1 MDTNRQCMALKASAG
16 SGKTFALSVRFLALL
31 FKGANPSEILT
42 LTFTKKAT
50 AEMKERILD
59 YLKIL
64 QKENLE
70 SKEKSHKENILKELE
85 EKYHLDPSLVQN
97 SAQKIYQR
105 FLNAEIRISTID
117 AFFQSILRKFCWFV
131 GLSANFEVNEDTE
144 AHQQQLD
151 ERFLSA
157 LNSEQLEELSVFITQ
172 CLSHNSY
179 TSNSILKLL
188 RSLRNKLY
196 LFDPNKREPAFD
208 EEGFLE
214 KPRNLNKQIQST
226 EIASDSA
233 KKAIKCDDF
242 RGFLNSSLTWLKKKS
257 EYNFFKKLKNEI
269 PTLESECEAIEN
281 DLKSYYE
288 ARETAL
294 FKKFPKFIQLYDKA
308 ISKIQALDFDAIK
321 DKVHALLSGYEEVP
335 AEFFYFRLD
344 SKIAHILI
352 DEFQDTSLND
362 YKILAPFIDEI
373 KAGIG
378 QAKWH
383 RSVFFVGDVKQ
394 SIYAFRGGFSSLFES
409 VSKDF
414 YHDNLEFNHR
424 SSPLIIHYVNTIFK
438 KAYQNS
444 STTYLE
450 QKYPETSRNKHATDG
465 YVKVSLVANER
476 ELLLEQISQEAKN
489 LLEHGK
495 ELLLEQILQ
504 EAKNLLEH
512 GIEPKDIT
520 ILCATN
526 KDALEIKNYLQ
537 ENLSEIR
544 PSTES
549 SAQLSQFVESKI
561 IKNALEYAL
570 AEEEYKPFYKHS
582 VLKLAGYLHD
592 DAIALF
598 GFNPKKE
605 SVAGFVWK
613 VMELFELYTECAQI
627 CLELALGCED
637 ADEFLEKLE
646 AKKIA
651 SFNSKGAQI
660 MTIHKSKGMQFPY
673 VIVCERLG
681 KPNNE
686 SDKFLEEYNGTEL
699 VCLYYRMKNREVVDK
714 DYARALEKEKAAKDH
729 EEINAYYV
737 AFTRAELG
745 LVVVAKDKDQK
756 KDKKKDKEESKNKGM
771 HEKLDLKPLEE
782 GEIAPV
788 IASKKEPSNA
798 SVLIKPHAYGEQVQE
813 IEEEPDS
820 DYEKNND
827 QEAINFGI
835 ALHKGLEYQY
845 AYRIPKKSVL
855 EYLNYHYGFYG
866 LDHQALEESLELF
879 ENDAEIQALFKNLAL
894 KGEVAFLSRGVVSR
908 IDVLLWDKG
917 QNLYV
922 LDYKSSQNYQQSHKA
937 QVSHYAEFL
946 QTQAPHFKIQAGI
959 IYAHKRLLE
968 KLWV

>member
-1 MDTNRQCMALKASAG
+1 MDTKRQCMALKASAG

-70 SKEKSHKENILKELE
+70 SEKEKSQNILKELE
-85 EKYHLDPSLVQN
+85 EKYHLDPSLVRN

-131 GLSANFEVNEDTE
+131 GLSANFEVNEDTK
-144 AHQQQLD
+144 AHQQQLN
-151 ERFLSA
+151 EGFLSA
-157 LNSEQLEELSVFITQ
+157 LNGEQLKELSVFIAQ
-172 CLSHNSY
+172 CLSYDSY
-179 TSNSILKLL
+179 TSDSILERL
-188 RSLRNKLY
+188 RFLKNKLY
-196 LFDPNKREPAFD
+196 LFDPNKKEPAFD

-214 KPRNLNKQIQST
+214 KLRSLNEQIQSIET
-226 EIASDSA
+226 ASDRA
-233 KKAIKCDDF
+233 KTAIKCDSF
-242 RGFLNSSLTWLKKKS
+242 RGFLNSSLTWLEKKS
-257 EYNFFKKLKNEI
+257 EYQSFKKLKSEI
-269 PTLESECEAIEN
+269 PTLESECEEIEN
-281 DLKSYYE
+281 DLKRYYE
-288 ARETAL
+288 AKETAI
-294 FKKFPKFIQLYDKA
+294 FKKFPKFIQLYDNA
-308 ISKIQALDFDAIK
+308 TSKIQALDFDAIK
-321 DKVHALLSGYEEVP
+321 DKVHVLLNGYEEMP

-362 YKILAPFIDEI
+362 YKILVPFIDEI

-394 SIYAFRGGFSSLFES
+394 SIYAFRGSFSSLFES

-414 YHDNLEFNHR
+414 YHDNLQFNHR
-424 SSPLIIHYVNTIFK
+424 SAPLIIDYVNTIFK

-444 STTYLE
+444 PTAYLE
-450 QKYPETSRNKHATDG
+450 QKYPKTSQNKHATDG
-465 YVKVSLVANER
+465 YVKVSLVADER
-476 ELLLEQISQEAKN
+476 ELLLDQVLQEAQN
-489 LLEHGK
+489 LLEHH
-495 ELLLEQILQ
+495 ID
-504 EAKNLLEH
+504 
-512 GIEPKDIT
+512 PKDIT

-537 ENLSEIR
+537 ENLSAIR

-549 SAQLSQFVESKI
+549 SAKLSQFVESKI
-561 IKNALEYAL
+561 IKNALKYAL
-570 AEEEYKPFYKHS
+570 AEESYKPFYKHS

-592 DAIALF
+592 DTIALP

-613 VMELFELYTECAQI
+613 IMEQFKLYEEPAQS
-627 CLELALGCED
+627 CLELAIGCED
-637 ADEFLEKLE
+637 ANDFLEKLE
-646 AKKIA
+646 AKEIA
-651 SFNSKGAQI
+651 SFHSKGAQI

-681 KPNNE
+681 KPNSSHSNQL
-686 SDKFLEEYNGTEL
+686 LEEYDGTEL
-699 VCLYYRMKNREVVDK
+699 LRLYYRMKNREVVDK
-714 DYARALEKEKAAKDH
+714 DYARALDKEEAAKDH
-729 EEINAYYV
+729 EEINVYYV

-745 LVVVAKDKDQK
+745 LIVVAKDKKESK
-756 KDKKKDKEESKNKGM
+756 KESKNKTM
-771 HEKLDLKPLEE
+771 REKLDLAPLEE
-782 GEIAPV
+782 GTIAPV
-788 IASKKEPSNA
+788 ISPQKEPLIA
-798 SVLIKPHAYGEQVQE
+798 SVVINPHAYGEQVQE
-813 IEEEPDS
+813 IEEEPS
-820 DYEKNND
+820 DYEKNDD

-845 AYRIPKKSVL
+845 AYNIPKKSVL
-855 EYLNYHYGFYG
+855 EYLNYHHGFYG
-866 LDHQALEESLELF
+866 LDYQALEESLELF
-879 ENDAEIQALFKNLAL
+879 ENDAEIQALFKNYAL
-894 KGEVAFLSRGVVSR
+894 RGEAAFLFEGVVSR

-937 QVSHYAEFL
+937 QVSHYAAFL
-946 QTQAPHFKIQAGI
+946 KTQAPHFKIQAGI

>member
-1 MDTNRQCMALKASAG
+1 MDAKRQCMALKASAG

-70 SKEKSHKENILKELE
+70 DEKEKEKSQNILKELE
-85 EKYHLDPSLVQN
+85 EKYRLNPSFVQN
-97 SAQKIYQR
+97 SAQEIYQR

-131 GLSANFEVNEDTE
+131 GLSANFEVNEDTK
-144 AHQQQLD
+144 AHQQQLNAS
-151 ERFLSA
+151 FLSA
-157 LNSEQLEELSVFITQ
+157 LNNEQLEELSVFIAQ
-172 CLSHNSY
+172 CLSYDSY
-179 TSNSILKLL
+179 TSDSILERL
-188 RSLRNKLY
+188 RFLKNKLY
-196 LFDPNKREPAFD
+196 LFDPNKKDPVFD
-208 EEGFLE
+208 EERFLE
-214 KPRNLNKQIQST
+214 KLRSLNQQIQNIET
-226 EIASDSA
+226 ASNEA

-242 RGFLNSSLTWLKKKS
+242 RGFLNSSLTWLEKKG
-257 EYNFFKKLKNEI
+257 EYRYFKKFKDEI
-269 PTLESECEAIEN
+269 PTLESECEEIEN
-281 DLKSYYE
+281 DLKRYYE
-288 ARETAL
+288 ARESAL

-308 ISKIQALDFDAIK
+308 TSKIQALDFDAIK
-321 DKVHALLSGYEEVP
+321 DKVHALLNGYEEMP

-394 SIYAFRGGFSSLFES
+394 SIYGFRGSFSSLFES

-414 YHDNLEFNHR
+414 YHDNLPFNHR
-424 SSPLIIHYVNTIFK
+424 SSPLIINYVNTIFK

-444 STTYLE
+444 PTAYLE
-450 QKYPETSRNKHATDG
+450 QKYPKASNNKHATDG
-465 YVKVSLVANER
+465 YVKVSLVADER
-476 ELLLEQISQEAKN
+476 
-489 LLEHGK
+489 

-512 GIEPKDIT
+512 RIDPKDIT
-520 ILCATN
+520 LLCVTN
-526 KDALEIKNYLQ
+526 DDALEIKNYLQ
-537 ENLSEIR
+537 KNLSAIR

-549 SAQLSQFVESKI
+549 SAKLSQFVESKI

-570 AEEEYKPFYKHS
+570 AEEPYKPFYKHS

-592 DAIALF
+592 DAIALA

-627 CLELALGCED
+627 CLELAVGCED
-637 ADEFLEKLE
+637 ANEFLEKLE
-646 AKKIA
+646 AKEIA
-651 SFNSKGAQI
+651 SFKAEGAQI

-681 KPNNE
+681 KPKTNN
-686 SDKFLEEYNGTEL
+686 SNQFLEEYSGTEL
-699 VCLYYRMKNREVVDK
+699 IRLYYRMKNREVVDK
-714 DYARALEKEKAAKDH
+714 DYARALDKEEAAKDY
-729 EEINAYYV
+729 EEANVYYV

-745 LVVVAKDKDQK
+745 LIVVAKDKDQK
-756 KDKKKDKEESKNKGM
+756 KDKKESKNKGM
-771 HEKLDLKPLEE
+771 REKLDLFPLEE
-782 GEIAPV
+782 GTIAPV
-788 IASKKEPSNA
+788 ISPQKEP
-798 SVLIKPHAYGEQVQE
+798 LIPSIVIKSHAYGEQVQE
-813 IEEEPDS
+813 IEEEPS

-827 QEAINFGI
+827 QEAIHFGI

-845 AYRIPKKSVL
+845 AYNIPKKSVL
-855 EYLNYHYGFYG
+855 EYLNYHHGFYG

-879 ENDAEIQALFKNLAL
+879 ENDAKIQALFKNLAL
-894 KGEVAFLSRGVVSR
+894 RGEVAFLFEGVVSR
-908 IDVLLWDKG
+908 IDVLLWDRG
-917 QNLYV
+917 RNLYV

-937 QVSHYAEFL
+937 QVSHYAAFL

>member
-1 MDTNRQCMALKASAG
+1 MDTKRQCMALKASAG

-64 QKENLE
+64 QQENLE
-70 SKEKSHKENILKELE
+70 NEKEKSQNILKELE
-85 EKYHLDPSLVQN
+85 EKYHLDPSLVRN

-131 GLSANFEVNEDTE
+131 GLSANFEVNEDTKV
-144 AHQQQLD
+144 HQRQLN
-151 ERFLSA
+151 EGFLSA
-157 LNSEQLEELSVFITQ
+157 LNNEQLEELSAFIVQ
-172 CLSHNSY
+172 CLSYDSY
-179 TSNSILKLL
+179 TSDSILERL
-188 RSLRNKLY
+188 RFLKNKLY
-196 LFDPNKREPAFD
+196 LFDPNKKEPVFD
-208 EEGFLE
+208 EESFLE
-214 KPRNLNKQIQST
+214 KLRSLNNQIQSIET
-226 EIASDSA
+226 ASDRA
-233 KKAIKCDDF
+233 KEAIKCDSF
-242 RGFLNSSLTWLKKKS
+242 RGFLNSSLTWLEKKS
-257 EYNFFKKLKNEI
+257 EYIYFRKLKDEI
-269 PTLESECEAIEN
+269 PTLESECEEIEN
-281 DLKSYYE
+281 DLKRYYE

-294 FKKFPKFIQLYDKA
+294 FKKFPKFIQLYDNA
-308 ISKIQALDFDAIK
+308 TSKIQALDFDAIK
-321 DKVHALLSGYEEVP
+321 DKVHVLLNGYEEMP

-394 SIYAFRGGFSSLFES
+394 SIYAFRGSFSSLFES

-414 YHDNLEFNHR
+414 YHDNLQFNHR
-424 SSPLIIHYVNTIFK
+424 SAPLIINYVNTIFK

-444 STTYLE
+444 PTAYLE
-450 QKYPETSRNKHATDG
+450 QKYPKISNNKHARDG
-465 YVKVSLVANER
+465 YVKVSLVADER
-476 ELLLEQISQEAKN
+476 
-489 LLEHGK
+489 

-512 GIEPKDIT
+512 RIDPKDIT

-526 KDALEIKNYLQ
+526 DDALEIKNYLQ
-537 ENLSEIR
+537 ENLSAIH

-549 SAQLSQFVESKI
+549 SAKLSQFVESKI
-561 IKNALEYAL
+561 IKNALKYAL
-570 AEEEYKPFYKHS
+570 AEESYKPFYKHS

-592 DAIALF
+592 DVIALA

-613 VMELFELYTECAQI
+613 VMELFELYGEPAQS
-627 CLELALGCED
+627 CLELAVGCED
-637 ADEFLEKLE
+637 ADGFLEKLE
-646 AKKIA
+646 AKAIA
-651 SFNSKGAQI
+651 SSHSKGAQI

-681 KPNNE
+681 KPKSNN
-686 SDKFLEEYNGTEL
+686 SNQFLEEYNGAEL
-699 VCLYYRMKNREVVDK
+699 IRLYYRMKNREVVDK
-714 DYARALEKEKAAKDH
+714 DYARALDKEEAAKDH
-729 EEINAYYV
+729 EETNVYYV

-745 LVVVAKDKDQK
+745 LIVVAKDKDQK
-756 KDKKKDKEESKNKGM
+756 KDKKESKKESKNKGM
-771 HEKLDLKPLEE
+771 REKLDLFPLEE
-782 GEIAPV
+782 GTIAPV
-788 IASKKEPSNA
+788 ISPQKEPLIA
-798 SVLIKPHAYGEQVQE
+798 SVLIKPHAYGEQIQE
-813 IEEEPDS
+813 IEEEPS

-845 AYRIPKKSVL
+845 AYNIPKKSVL
-855 EYLNYHYGFYG
+855 EYLNYHHGFYG

-879 ENDAEIQALFKNLAL
+879 ENDAKIQALFKNLAL
-894 KGEVAFLSRGVVSR
+894 KGEVAFLFEGVVSR

-946 QTQAPHFKIQAGI
+946 KTQASHFKIQAGI

>member
-1 MDTNRQCMALKASAG
+1 MDTKRQCMALKASAG

-70 SKEKSHKENILKELE
+70 DEKEKEKSQNILKELE
-85 EKYHLDPSLVQN
+85 EKYRLNPSLVQN
-97 SAQKIYQR
+97 GAQKIYQR

-131 GLSANFEVNEDTE
+131 GLSANFEVNEDTK
-144 AHQQQLD
+144 AHQQQLNAS
-151 ERFLSA
+151 FLSA
-157 LNSEQLEELSVFITQ
+157 LNNKQLEELSVFITQ
-172 CLSHNSY
+172 CLSYDSY
-179 TSNSILKLL
+179 TSDSVLERLRFLK
-188 RSLRNKLY
+188 NKLY
-196 LFDPNKREPAFD
+196 LFDPNKKDPVFD

-214 KPRNLNKQIQST
+214 KLRSLNQQIQSVET
-226 EIASDSA
+226 ASNEA
-233 KKAIKCDDF
+233 KKAIKCNDF
-242 RGFLNSSLTWLKKKS
+242 RGFLNSSLTWLEKKS
-257 EYNFFKKLKNEI
+257 EYRYFKKFKDEI
-269 PTLESECEAIEN
+269 PTLASECEEIEN
-281 DLKSYYE
+281 DLKLYYE
-288 ARETAL
+288 ARESTL
-294 FKKFPKFIQLYDKA
+294 FKKFPKFIQLYNKA
-308 ISKIQALDFDAIK
+308 TSKIQALDFDAIK
-321 DKVHALLSGYEEVP
+321 DKVHALLNGYEEMP

-378 QAKWH
+378 QAKWR

-394 SIYAFRGGFSSLFES
+394 SIYGFRGSFSSLFES

-414 YHDNLEFNHR
+414 YHDNLPFNHR
-424 SSPLIIHYVNTIFK
+424 SSPLIINYVNTIFK

-444 STTYLE
+444 PTAYLE
-450 QKYPETSRNKHATDG
+450 QKYPKASSNNHARDG
-465 YVKVSLVANER
+465 YVKVSLVADER
-476 ELLLEQISQEAKN
+476 
-489 LLEHGK
+489 

-512 GIEPKDIT
+512 RIEPKDIT
-520 ILCATN
+520 LLCATN
-526 KDALEIKNYLQ
+526 DDALGIKNYLQ
-537 ENLSEIR
+537 KNLSAIH

-549 SAQLSQFVESKI
+549 SAKLSQFVESKI

-570 AEEEYKPFYKHS
+570 AEEPYKPFYKHS

-592 DAIALF
+592 DAIALA

-627 CLELALGCED
+627 CLELAVGCED
-637 ADEFLEKLE
+637 ANEFLEKLE
-646 AKKIA
+646 AKEIA
-651 SFNSKGAQI
+651 SFKAEGAQI

-681 KPNNE
+681 KPKTNN
-686 SDKFLEEYNGTEL
+686 SNQFLEEYSGTEL
-699 VCLYYRMKNREVVDK
+699 IRLYYRMKNREVVDK
-714 DYARALEKEKAAKDH
+714 DYARVLDKEEVAKNR
-729 EEINAYYV
+729 EETNVYYV

-745 LVVVAKDKDQK
+745 LIVVAKDKDQK
-756 KDKKKDKEESKNKGM
+756 KDKKESKNKGM
-771 HEKLDLKPLEE
+771 REKLDLFPLEE
-782 GEIAPV
+782 GEIVPV
-788 IASKKEPSNA
+788 ISSQKEPSSA
-798 SVLIKPHAYGEQVQE
+798 SVVIKPHAYGEQVQE
-813 IEEEPDS
+813 IEEEPS

-827 QEAINFGI
+827 QEAIHFGI

-866 LDHQALEESLELF
+866 LDYQALEESLELF
-879 ENDAEIQALFKNLAL
+879 ENDAKIQALFKNLAL
-894 KGEVAFLSRGVVSR
+894 RGEVAFLFEGVVSR
-908 IDVLLWDKG
+908 MDVLLWDKG

-937 QVSHYAEFL
+937 QVSHYAAFL

-968 KLWV
+968 KIWV

>member
-1 MDTNRQCMALKASAG
+1 MDTKRQCMALKASAG

-50 AEMKERILD
+50 AEMKERILN

-70 SKEKSHKENILKELE
+70 DEKEKEKSQNILKELE
-85 EKYHLDPSLVQN
+85 EKYRLDPSLVQN

-131 GLSANFEVNEDTE
+131 GLSANFEVNEDTK
-144 AHQQQLD
+144 AHQQQLNAS
-151 ERFLSA
+151 FLSA
-157 LNSEQLEELSVFITQ
+157 LDNKQLEELSVFITQ
-172 CLSHNSY
+172 CLSYDSY
-179 TSNSILKLL
+179 TSDSVLEWLRFLK
-188 RSLRNKLY
+188 NKLY
-196 LFDPNKREPAFD
+196 LFDPNKKESAFD

-214 KPRNLNKQIQST
+214 KLRSLNQQIQSVET
-226 EIASDSA
+226 ASDTA
-233 KKAIKCDDF
+233 KKAIKCDDL
-242 RGFLNSSLTWLKKKS
+242 RGFLNSSLTWLEKKG
-257 EYNFFKKLKNEI
+257 EYRDFKKIKDEI
-269 PTLESECEAIEN
+269 PTLESECEEIEN
-281 DLKSYYE
+281 DLKRYYE
-288 ARETAL
+288 ARESAL

-308 ISKIQALDFDAIK
+308 TSKIQALDFDAIK
-321 DKVHALLSGYEEVP
+321 DKVHALLNGYEEMP

-394 SIYAFRGGFSSLFES
+394 SIYGFRGSFSSLFES

-424 SSPLIIHYVNTIFK
+424 SSPLIINYVNTIFK

-444 STTYLE
+444 PTAYWE
-450 QKYPETSRNKHATDG
+450 QKYPKASSNKHARDG
-465 YVKVSLVANER
+465 YVKVSLVADER
-476 ELLLEQISQEAKN
+476 ELLLK
-489 LLEHGK
+489 
-495 ELLLEQILQ
+495 QILQ

-512 GIEPKDIT
+512 RIDPKDIT
-520 ILCATN
+520 LLCATN
-526 KDALEIKNYLQ
+526 DDALEIKNYLQ
-537 ENLSEIR
+537 KNLSAIR

-549 SAQLSQFVESKI
+549 SAKLSQFVESKI

-570 AEEEYKPFYKHS
+570 AEEPYKPFYKHS
-582 VLKLAGYLHD
+582 VLKLSGYLHD
-592 DAIALF
+592 DAIALA

-627 CLELALGCED
+627 CLELAVGCED
-637 ADEFLEKLE
+637 ANEFLEKLE
-646 AKKIA
+646 AKEIA
-651 SFNSKGAQI
+651 SFKAEGAQI

-681 KPNNE
+681 KPKTNN
-686 SDKFLEEYNGTEL
+686 SNQFLEEYSGTEL
-699 VCLYYRMKNREVVDK
+699 THLYYRMKNREVVDK
-714 DYARALEKEKAAKDH
+714 DYARALDKEEAAKDH
-729 EEINAYYV
+729 EETNVYYV

-745 LVVVAKDKDQK
+745 LVVVAKDK
-756 KDKKKDKEESKNKGM
+756 KGM
-771 HEKLDLKPLEE
+771 REKLDLAPLEE
-782 GEIAPV
+782 GEIVPV
-788 IASKKEPSNA
+788 ISSQKEPLSA
-798 SVLIKPHAYGEQVQE
+798 SVVIKPHAYGEQVQE
-813 IEEEPDS
+813 IEEEPS

-855 EYLNYHYGFYG
+855 EYLNYHHGFYG
-866 LDHQALEESLELF
+866 LDYQALEESLELF
-879 ENDAEIQALFKNLAL
+879 ENDAKIQALFKNLAL
-894 KGEVAFLSRGVVSR
+894 RGEVAFLFEGVVSR

-937 QVSHYAEFL
+937 QVSHYAAFL

>member
-1 MDTNRQCMALKASAG
+1 MDDTNRQCMVLKASAG

-31 FKGANPSEILT
+31 FKGANPNEILT

-70 SKEKSHKENILKELE
+70 SEKEKSHKENILKELE
-85 EKYHLDPSLVQN
+85 EKYRLDPSFVRN

-131 GLSANFEVNEDTE
+131 GLSANFEVNEDIE

-172 CLSHNSY
+172 CLSHDSY
-179 TSNSILKLL
+179 TSDSILKQL
-188 RSLRNKLY
+188 RFLKNKLY
-196 LFDPNKREPAFD
+196 LFDPNKRELAFD

-214 KPRNLNKQIQST
+214 KLRSLNKQIQST
-226 EIASDSA
+226 EKASDEA

-242 RGFLNSSLTWLKKKS
+242 RGFLNSSLTWLEKKS
-257 EYNFFKKLKNEI
+257 EYHYFKKFKNEI
-269 PTLESECEAIEN
+269 PALESECEEIEN
-281 DLKSYYE
+281 DLKRYYE
-288 ARETAL
+288 AKETAL
-294 FKKFPKFIQLYDKA
+294 FKKFPKFIRLYDKA
-308 ISKIQALDFDAIK
+308 TSKIQALDFDAIK
-321 DKVHALLSGYEEVP
+321 DKVHALLKGYEEVP

-394 SIYAFRGGFSSLFES
+394 SIYGFRGSFSSLFES

-414 YHDNLEFNHR
+414 HHDNLEFNHR

-438 KAYQNS
+438 KAYQHS
-444 STTYLE
+444 PTAYLE
-450 QKYPETSRNKHATDG
+450 QKYPKASSNNHARDG
-465 YVKVSLVANER
+465 YVKVSLVADER
-476 ELLLEQISQEAKN
+476 
-489 LLEHGK
+489 

-504 EAKNLLEH
+504 EAQNLLEH
-512 GIEPKDIT
+512 RIDPKDIT
-520 ILCATN
+520 ILCTRN

-537 ENLSEIR
+537 KNLSAIR

-549 SAQLSQFVESKI
+549 SAKLSQFVESKI

-570 AEEEYKPFYKHS
+570 AEEPYKPFYKHS

-592 DAIALF
+592 DVIALP

-681 KPNNE
+681 EPENDSNQ
-686 SDKFLEEYNGTEL
+686 FLEEYEGTEL
-699 VCLYYRMKNREVVDK
+699 VHFYCRMKNREMVDK
-714 DYARALEKEKAAKDH
+714 DYARALGKEKAAKDH
-729 EEINAYYV
+729 EKINEYYV

-756 KDKKKDKEESKNKGM
+756 KDQKESKNKGM
-771 HEKLDLKPLEE
+771 REKLDLKPLEE

-788 IASKKEPSNA
+788 IFSKKESSIA

-827 QEAINFGI
+827 QEAIHFGI

-855 EYLNYHYGFYG
+855 EYLNYHHGFYG
-866 LDHQALEESLELF
+866 LDYQALEESLELF
-879 ENDAEIQALFKNLAL
+879 ENDAEIQALFKNWVL
-894 KGEVAFLSRGVVSR
+894 KGEAAFLFQGVVSR

-922 LDYKSSQNYQQSHKA
+922 LDYKSSQNYQQSHKV

>member
-1 MDTNRQCMALKASAG
+1 MDTKRQCMALKASAG

-70 SKEKSHKENILKELE
+70 DEKEKEKSQNILKELE
-85 EKYHLDPSLVQN
+85 EKYHLNPNLVQN
-97 SAQKIYQR
+97 SAQNIYQR

-131 GLSANFEVNEDTE
+131 GLSANFEVNEDTK
-144 AHQQQLD
+144 AHQQQLNAS
-151 ERFLSA
+151 FLSA
-157 LNSEQLEELSVFITQ
+157 LNGEQLEELSVFITQ
-172 CLSHNSY
+172 CLSYDNY
-179 TSNSILKLL
+179 TSDSILERL
-188 RSLRNKLY
+188 RFLKNKLY
-196 LFDPNKREPAFD
+196 LFDPNKKEPAFD

-214 KPRNLNKQIQST
+214 KLRGLNQQIQSIET
-226 EIASDSA
+226 ASDKA
-233 KKAIKCDDF
+233 KTAIKCDDF

-257 EYNFFKKLKNEI
+257 EYRDFKKLKDEI
-269 PTLESECEAIEN
+269 PTLESECEEIEN
-281 DLKSYYE
+281 DLKLYYE
-288 ARETAL
+288 AREIAL

-308 ISKIQALDFDAIK
+308 TSKIQALDFDAIK
-321 DKVHALLSGYEEVP
+321 DKVHALLNGYEELP

-394 SIYAFRGGFSSLFES
+394 SIYAFRGSFSSLFES

-414 YHDNLEFNHR
+414 YHDNLQFNHR
-424 SSPLIIHYVNTIFK
+424 SVPLIINYVNTIFK

-444 STTYLE
+444 PTAYLE
-450 QKYPETSRNKHATDG
+450 QKYPKASSNKHARDG
-465 YVKVSLVANER
+465 YVKVSLVADER
-476 ELLLEQISQEAKN
+476 
-489 LLEHGK
+489 

-512 GIEPKDIT
+512 RIEPKDIT

-526 KDALEIKNYLQ
+526 DDALEIKNYLQ
-537 ENLSEIR
+537 ENLSAIR

-549 SAQLSQFVESKI
+549 SAKLSQFVESKI

-570 AEEEYKPFYKHS
+570 AEEPYKPFYKHS

-592 DAIALF
+592 DAIALAS
-598 GFNPKKE
+598 FNPKKE

-613 VMELFELYTECAQI
+613 VMELFELYGECAQI
-627 CLELALGCED
+627 CLELAVGCED
-637 ADEFLEKLE
+637 ADGFLEKLE
-646 AKKIA
+646 AKAIA
-651 SFNSKGAQI
+651 SFNAKGAQI

-681 KPNNE
+681 KPRTNSSNQ
-686 SDKFLEEYNGTEL
+686 FLEEYDGTEL
-699 VCLYYRMKNREVVDK
+699 IRLYYRMKNREVVDK
-714 DYARALEKEKAAKDH
+714 DYARALDKEEAAKDH
-729 EEINAYYV
+729 EETNVYYV

-745 LVVVAKDKDQK
+745 LIVVAKDKKESK
-756 KDKKKDKEESKNKGM
+756 KESKNKKM
-771 HEKLDLKPLEE
+771 REQLDLTPLEE
-782 GEIAPV
+782 GEIMPV
-788 IASKKEPSNA
+788 ISPQKEPLITST
-798 SVLIKPHAYGEQVQE
+798 LIKPHAYGEQVQE
-813 IEEEPDS
+813 IEEEPES

-845 AYRIPKKSVL
+845 AYNIPKKSVL
-855 EYLNYHYGFYG
+855 EYLNYHHGFYG
-866 LDHQALEESLELF
+866 LDYQALEESLELF
-879 ENDAEIQALFKNLAL
+879 ENDAKIQALFKNLAL
-894 KGEVAFLSRGVVSR
+894 RGEVAFLFEGVVSR

-937 QVSHYAEFL
+937 QVSHYAAFL

>member
-1 MDTNRQCMALKASAG
+1 MALKASAG

-70 SKEKSHKENILKELE
+70 SENEKEKSQNILKELE
-85 EKYHLDPSLVQN
+85 EKYRLNPDLVRN
-97 SAQKIYQR
+97 SALKIYQR
-105 FLNAEIRISTID
+105 FLNAEVRISTID

-131 GLSANFEVNEDTE
+131 GLSANFEVNEDTK
-144 AHQQQLD
+144 AHQQQLN
-151 ERFLSA
+151 EGFLSA
-157 LNSEQLEELSVFITQ
+157 LNGEQLEELSVFIAQ
-172 CLSHNSY
+172 CLSYDSY
-179 TSNSILKLL
+179 TSDSILERL
-188 RSLRNKLY
+188 RFLKNKLY
-196 LFDPNKREPAFD
+196 LFDPNKKEPAFD

-214 KPRNLNKQIQST
+214 KLRSLNEQIQSIET
-226 EIASDSA
+226 ASDRA
-233 KKAIKCDDF
+233 KTAIKCDSF
-242 RGFLNSSLTWLKKKS
+242 RGFLNSSLTWLEKKS
-257 EYNFFKKLKNEI
+257 EYQSFKKLKSEI
-269 PTLESECEAIEN
+269 PTLESECEEIEN
-281 DLKSYYE
+281 DLKRYYE
-288 ARETAL
+288 AKETAI
-294 FKKFPKFIQLYDKA
+294 FKKFPKFIQLYDNA
-308 ISKIQALDFDAIK
+308 TSKIQALDFDAIK
-321 DKVHALLSGYEEVP
+321 DKVHVLLNGYEELP

-344 SKIAHILI
+344 SKIVHILI

-394 SIYAFRGGFSSLFES
+394 SIYAFRGSFSSLFES

-424 SSPLIIHYVNTIFK
+424 STPLIINYVNTIFK

-444 STTYLE
+444 PTTYLE
-450 QKYPETSRNKHATDG
+450 QKYPKTSQNKHVTDG
-465 YVKVSLVANER
+465 YVKVSLVADER
-476 ELLLEQISQEAKN
+476 ELLLA
-489 LLEHGK
+489 
-495 ELLLEQILQ
+495 QILQ
-504 EAKNLLEH
+504 EAQNLLDH
-512 GIEPKDIT
+512 HIDPKDIT

-537 ENLSEIR
+537 ERLSAIR

-549 SAQLSQFVESKI
+549 STKLSQFVESKI
-561 IKNALEYAL
+561 IKNALRYAL
-570 AEEEYKPFYKHS
+570 AEEPYKPFYKHS

-592 DAIALF
+592 DVIALP

-613 VMELFELYTECAQI
+613 VMELFELYGEPAQS
-627 CLELALGCED
+627 CLELAVGCED
-637 ADEFLEKLE
+637 ANEFLEKLE

-651 SFNSKGAQI
+651 SFKIEGAQI

-681 KPNNE
+681 KPKSNN
-686 SDKFLEEYNGTEL
+686 SNQFLEEYNGTEL
-699 VCLYYRMKNREVVDK
+699 LRLYYRMKNREVVDK
-714 DYARALEKEKAAKDH
+714 DYARALDKEEAAKDH
-729 EEINAYYV
+729 EETNVYYV

-745 LVVVAKDKDQK
+745 LIVVAKDKDQK
-756 KDKKKDKEESKNKGM
+756 KDKKESKKESKNKGM
-771 HEKLDLKPLEE
+771 CEKLDLFPLEE
-782 GEIAPV
+782 GTIAPV
-788 IASKKEPSNA
+788 IYSQKEPSSA
-798 SVLIKPHAYGEQVQE
+798 SVVIKPHAYGEQVQE
-813 IEEEPDS
+813 IEEEPS

-845 AYRIPKKSVL
+845 AYNIPKKSVL
-855 EYLNYHYGFYG
+855 EYLNYHHGFYG
-866 LDHQALEESLELF
+866 LDYQALEESLELF
-879 ENDAEIQALFKNLAL
+879 ENDTKIQALFKNLAL
-894 KGEVAFLSRGVVSR
+894 RGEVAFLFEGVVSR

-937 QVSHYAEFL
+937 QVSHYAAFL
-946 QTQAPHFKIQAGI
+946 KTQAPHFKIQAGI

>member
-1 MDTNRQCMALKASAG
+1 MDTKRQCMALKASAG

-70 SKEKSHKENILKELE
+70 SEKEKSQNILKELE
-85 EKYHLDPSLVQN
+85 EKYHLDPSLVRN

-105 FLNAEIRISTID
+105 FLNAEVRISTID

-144 AHQQQLD
+144 AHQRQLN
-151 ERFLSA
+151 ESFLSA
-157 LNSEQLEELSVFITQ
+157 LNSEQLEELSAFIVQ
-172 CLSHNSY
+172 CLSYDNY
-179 TSNSILKLL
+179 TSDSILKQL
-188 RSLRNKLY
+188 RFLKNKLY
-196 LFDPNKREPAFD
+196 LFDPNKKDPVFD

-214 KPRNLNKQIQST
+214 KLRSLNNQIQSI
-226 EIASDSA
+226 EIASNEA
-233 KKAIKCDDF
+233 KKAIKCDSF
-242 RGFLNSSLTWLKKKS
+242 RGFLNSSLTWLEKKS
-257 EYNFFKKLKNEI
+257 EYQSFKKLKSEI
-269 PTLESECEAIEN
+269 PTLESECEEIEN
-281 DLKSYYE
+281 DLKRYYE
-288 ARETAL
+288 AKETAI

-308 ISKIQALDFDAIK
+308 TSKIQALDFDAIK
-321 DKVHALLSGYEEVP
+321 DKVHVLLNGYEEMP

-394 SIYAFRGGFSSLFES
+394 SIYAFRGSFSSLFES

-414 YHDNLEFNHR
+414 YHDNLEFNYR
-424 SSPLIIHYVNTIFK
+424 SAPLIINYVNTIFK

-444 STTYLE
+444 PTAYLE
-450 QKYPETSRNKHATDG
+450 QKYPKTSQNKHVTDG
-465 YVKVSLVANER
+465 YVKVSLVADE
-476 ELLLEQISQEAKN
+476 
-489 LLEHGK
+489 K

-504 EAKNLLEH
+504 EAKNLLDH
-512 GIEPKDIT
+512 RIDPKDIT

-537 ENLSEIR
+537 ERLSAIC

-549 SAQLSQFVESKI
+549 SARLSQFVESKI

-570 AEEEYKPFYKHS
+570 AEEPYKPFYKHS

-592 DAIALF
+592 DAIALP

-605 SVAGFVWK
+605 SVASFVWK
-613 VMELFELYTECAQI
+613 IMEQFKLYGESAQS
-627 CLELALGCED
+627 CLELVVGCED
-637 ADEFLEKLE
+637 ANDFLEKLE
-646 AKKIA
+646 AKEIA
-651 SFNSKGAQI
+651 SFNPKGAQI
-660 MTIHKSKGMQFPY
+660 MTIHGSKGMQFPY

-681 KPNNE
+681 KPKSSHSNQ
-686 SDKFLEEYNGTEL
+686 FLEEYNGTEL
-699 VCLYYRMKNREVVDK
+699 TRLYYRMKNREVVDK
-714 DYARALEKEKAAKDH
+714 DYARALDKEEAAKDH
-729 EEINAYYV
+729 EEINVYYV

-745 LVVVAKDKDQK
+745 LIVVAKDKKESK
-756 KDKKKDKEESKNKGM
+756 KESKNKTM
-771 HEKLDLKPLEE
+771 REKLDLVPLEE
-782 GEIAPV
+782 GEITPV
-788 IASKKEPSNA
+788 VSPQKEPLITST
-798 SVLIKPHAYGEQVQE
+798 LIKPHAYGEQVQE

-845 AYRIPKKSVL
+845 AYNIPKQSVL

-866 LDHQALEESLELF
+866 LDYQALEESLELF
-879 ENDAEIQALFKNLAL
+879 ENDAEIQALFKNYFLR
-894 KGEVAFLSRGVVSR
+894 GEAAFLFQGVVSR

-946 QTQAPHFKIQAGI
+946 RTQAPHFKIQAGI

>member
-1 MDTNRQCMALKASAG
+1 MDTKRQCMALKASAG

-70 SKEKSHKENILKELE
+70 NEKEKEKSQNILKELE
-85 EKYHLDPSLVQN
+85 EKYRLNPSFVQN
-97 SAQKIYQR
+97 SAPNIYQR

-131 GLSANFEVNEDTE
+131 GLSANFEVNEDTK
-144 AHQQQLD
+144 AHQQQLN
-151 ERFLSA
+151 ESFLSA
-157 LNSEQLEELSVFITQ
+157 LNNKQLEELSAFIAQ

-179 TSNSILKLL
+179 TSDSILERL
-188 RSLRNKLY
+188 RFLKNKLY
-196 LFDPNKREPAFD
+196 LFDPNKKEPAFD

-214 KPRNLNKQIQST
+214 KLRSLNQQIQSIET
-226 EIASDSA
+226 ASKEA

-257 EYNFFKKLKNEI
+257 EYQSFKKLKSEI
-269 PTLESECEAIEN
+269 PTLESECEEIEN
-281 DLKSYYE
+281 DLKRYYE

-308 ISKIQALDFDAIK
+308 TSKIQALDFDAIK
-321 DKVHALLSGYEEVP
+321 DKVHALLKGYEEVP

-344 SKIAHILI
+344 SRIAHILI

-394 SIYAFRGGFSSLFES
+394 SIYAFRGSFSSLFES

-414 YHDNLEFNHR
+414 YHDNLQFNHR
-424 SSPLIIHYVNTIFK
+424 SSPLIINYVNTIFK

-444 STTYLE
+444 PTAYLD
-450 QKYPETSRNKHATDG
+450 QKYPKTSQNKHATDG
-465 YVKVSLVANER
+465 YVKVSLVANE
-476 ELLLEQISQEAKN
+476 
-489 LLEHGK
+489 K
-495 ELLLEQILQ
+495 ELLLEQILK

-512 GIEPKDIT
+512 RIEPKDIT

-526 KDALEIKNYLQ
+526 KDALGIKNYLQ
-537 ENLSEIR
+537 ENLSAIR

-549 SAQLSQFVESKI
+549 SAKLSQFVETKI
-561 IKNALEYAL
+561 IKNALKYAL
-570 AEEEYKPFYKHS
+570 VEEPYKPFYKHS

-592 DAIALF
+592 DAIALP

-605 SVAGFVWK
+605 NVAGFVWK
-613 VMELFELYTECAQI
+613 VMEWFELYGERAQI
-627 CLELALGCED
+627 CLELAVGCED
-637 ADEFLEKLE
+637 ANEFLEKLE

-651 SFNSKGAQI
+651 SFNAKGTQI
-660 MTIHKSKGMQFPY
+660 MTIHASKGMQFPY

-681 KPNNE
+681 KPKSNN
-686 SDKFLEEYNGTEL
+686 SNQFLEEYNGTEL
-699 VCLYYRMKNREVVDK
+699 VHLYYRMKNREVVDK
-714 DYARALEKEKAAKDH
+714 DYARALDKEKAAKEN
-729 EEINAYYV
+729 EETNVYYV

-745 LVVVAKDKDQK
+745 LIVVAKDKGQK
-756 KDKKKDKEESKNKGM
+756 KDQKESESKGM
-771 HEKLDLKPLEE
+771 HEKLDLAPLEE

-788 IASKKEPSNA
+788 ISSQKEPLIA

-845 AYRIPKKSVL
+845 AYNIPKKSVL
-855 EYLNYHYGFYG
+855 EYLNYHHGFYG
-866 LDHQALEESLELF
+866 LDYQALEESLELF
-879 ENDAEIQALFKNLAL
+879 ENNTEIQALFKNLAL
-894 KGEVAFLSRGVVSR
+894 RGEAAFLFEGVVSR

-937 QVSHYAEFL
+937 QVSHYAAFL

>member
-1 MDTNRQCMALKASAG
+1 MDTKRQCMALKASAG

-70 SKEKSHKENILKELE
+70 DEKEKEKSQNILKELE
-85 EKYHLDPSLVQN
+85 EKYRLDPSFVQN

-131 GLSANFEVNEDTE
+131 GLSANFEVNEDTKV
-144 AHQQQLD
+144 HQQQLN
-151 ERFLSA
+151 ESFLSA
-157 LNSEQLEELSVFITQ
+157 LNGEQLEELSVFIAQ
-172 CLSHNSY
+172 CLSYDSY
-179 TSNSILKLL
+179 TSDSILERL
-188 RSLRNKLY
+188 RFLKNKLY
-196 LFDPNKREPAFD
+196 LFDPNKKESAFD

-214 KPRNLNKQIQST
+214 KLRSLNQQIQSVET
-226 EIASDSA
+226 ASDTA
-233 KKAIKCDDF
+233 KKTIKCDDF
-242 RGFLNSSLTWLKKKS
+242 RGFLNSSLTWLKKKG
-257 EYNFFKKLKNEI
+257 EYRYFKKFKDEI
-269 PTLESECEAIEN
+269 PTLESECEEIEN
-281 DLKSYYE
+281 DLKRYYE
-288 ARETAL
+288 AKESAL

-308 ISKIQALDFDAIK
+308 TSKIQALDFDAIK
-321 DKVHALLSGYEEVP
+321 DKVHALLNGYEEMP

-344 SKIAHILI
+344 SRIAHILI

-394 SIYAFRGGFSSLFES
+394 SIYGFRGSFSSLFES

-424 SSPLIIHYVNTIFK
+424 SSPLIINYVNTIFK
-438 KAYQNS
+438 KAYQDS
-444 STTYLE
+444 PTTYLE
-450 QKYPETSRNKHATDG
+450 QKYPKASSNKHARDG
-465 YVKVSLVANER
+465 YVKVSLVADER
-476 ELLLEQISQEAKN
+476 ELLLK
-489 LLEHGK
+489 
-495 ELLLEQILQ
+495 QILQ

-512 GIEPKDIT
+512 RIEPKDIT
-520 ILCATN
+520 LLCTTN
-526 KDALEIKNYLQ
+526 DDALEIKNYLQ
-537 ENLSEIR
+537 QNLSTIR

-549 SAQLSQFVESKI
+549 SAKLSQFVESKI
-561 IKNALEYAL
+561 IKNTLEYAL
-570 AEEEYKPFYKHS
+570 AEEPYKLFYKHS

-592 DAIALF
+592 DAIALA
-598 GFNPKKE
+598 GFDPKKE

-613 VMELFELYTECAQI
+613 VMEWFELYTECAQI
-627 CLELALGCED
+627 CLELAVGCED
-637 ADEFLEKLE
+637 ANEFLEKLE
-646 AKKIA
+646 AKEIA
-651 SFNSKGAQI
+651 SFKAEGAQI

-681 KPNNE
+681 KPKTNN
-686 SDKFLEEYNGTEL
+686 SNQFLEEYSGTEL
-699 VCLYYRMKNREVVDK
+699 TRLYYRMKNREVVDK
-714 DYARALEKEKAAKDH
+714 DYARALDKEEAAKDH
-729 EEINAYYV
+729 EETNVYYV

-745 LVVVAKDKDQK
+745 LVVVAKDK
-756 KDKKKDKEESKNKGM
+756 KGM
-771 HEKLDLKPLEE
+771 REKLDLVPLEE
-782 GEIAPV
+782 GAIAPV
-788 IASKKEPSNA
+788 ISSQKEPSSA
-798 SVLIKPHAYGEQVQE
+798 SVVIKPHAYGEQVQE
-813 IEEEPDS
+813 IEEEPS

-845 AYRIPKKSVL
+845 AYNIPKKSVL
-855 EYLNYHYGFYG
+855 EYLNYHHGFYG
-866 LDHQALEESLELF
+866 LDYQALEESLELF
-879 ENDAEIQALFKNLAL
+879 ENDAKIQALFKNLAL
-894 KGEVAFLSRGVVSR
+894 RGEAAFLFEGVVSR

-937 QVSHYAEFL
+937 QVSHYAAFL

>member
-1 MDTNRQCMALKASAG
+1 MDTKRQCMALKASAG

-70 SKEKSHKENILKELE
+70 DEKEKEKSQNILKELE
-85 EKYHLDPSLVQN
+85 EKYRLNPSFVQN

-131 GLSANFEVNEDTE
+131 GLSANFEVNEDTK
-144 AHQQQLD
+144 AHQQQLNAS
-151 ERFLSA
+151 FLSA
-157 LNSEQLEELSVFITQ
+157 LNNKQLEELSVFIAQ
-172 CLSHNSY
+172 CLSYDSY
-179 TSNSILKLL
+179 TSDSILERL
-188 RSLRNKLY
+188 RFLKNKLY
-196 LFDPNKREPAFD
+196 LFDPNKKEPAFD

-214 KPRNLNKQIQST
+214 KLRSLNQQIQNIET
-226 EIASDSA
+226 ASNEA

-242 RGFLNSSLTWLKKKS
+242 RGFLNSSLTWLEKKG
-257 EYNFFKKLKNEI
+257 EYRYFKKFKDEI
-269 PTLESECEAIEN
+269 PTLESECEEIEN
-281 DLKSYYE
+281 DLKRYYE
-288 ARETAL
+288 AKESAL

-308 ISKIQALDFDAIK
+308 TSKIQSLDFDAIK
-321 DKVHALLSGYEEVP
+321 DKVHALLNGYEELP

-394 SIYAFRGGFSSLFES
+394 SIYAFRGSFSSLFES

-414 YHDNLEFNHR
+414 YHDNLPFNHR
-424 SSPLIIHYVNTIFK
+424 SSPLIIDYVNTIFK

-444 STTYLE
+444 PIAYLE
-450 QKYPETSRNKHATDG
+450 QKYPKASNNKHARDG
-465 YVKVSLVANER
+465 YVKVSLVADER
-476 ELLLEQISQEAKN
+476 ELLLK
-489 LLEHGK
+489 
-495 ELLLEQILQ
+495 QILQ

-512 GIEPKDIT
+512 RIEPKDIT
-520 ILCATN
+520 LLCATN
-526 KDALEIKNYLQ
+526 DDALEIKNYLQ
-537 ENLSEIR
+537 KNLSAIR

-549 SAQLSQFVESKI
+549 SAKLSQFVESKI

-570 AEEEYKPFYKHS
+570 AEEPYKPFYKHS

-592 DAIALF
+592 DAIALA

-627 CLELALGCED
+627 CLELAVGCED
-637 ADEFLEKLE
+637 ANEFLEKLE
-646 AKKIA
+646 AKEIA
-651 SFNSKGAQI
+651 SFKAKGAQI

-681 KPNNE
+681 KPKTNN
-686 SDKFLEEYNGTEL
+686 SNQFLEEYNGTEL
-699 VCLYYRMKNREVVDK
+699 LRLYYRMKNREVVDK
-714 DYARALEKEKAAKDH
+714 DYARALDEEEAAKDH
-729 EEINAYYV
+729 EEINVYYV

-745 LVVVAKDKDQK
+745 LIVVAKDKDQK
-756 KDKKKDKEESKNKGM
+756 KDKKESKNKGM
-771 HEKLDLKPLEE
+771 REKLDLAPLEE

-788 IASKKEPSNA
+788 ISSQKELSPE
-798 SVLIKPHAYGEQVQE
+798 SVVIKPHAYGEQVQE
-813 IEEEPDS
+813 IEEEPS

-845 AYRIPKKSVL
+845 AYNIPKKSVL
-855 EYLNYHYGFYG
+855 EYLNYHHGFYG
-866 LDHQALEESLELF
+866 LDYQALEESLELF
-879 ENDAEIQALFKNLAL
+879 ENDAKIQALFKNHAL
-894 KGEVAFLSRGVVSR
+894 RGEAAFLFEGVVSR

-937 QVSHYAEFL
+937 QVSHYAAFL

>member
-1 MDTNRQCMALKASAG
+1 MDTKRQCMALKASAG

-70 SKEKSHKENILKELE
+70 KNEKEKSQNILKELE
-85 EKYHLDPSLVQN
+85 EKYRLNPSFVQN
-97 SAQKIYQR
+97 SAPKIYQR

-131 GLSANFEVNEDTE
+131 GLSANFEVNEDTK
-144 AHQQQLD
+144 AHQQQLN
-151 ERFLSA
+151 ESFLST
-157 LNSEQLEELSVFITQ
+157 LNNKQLEELSVFIAQ
-172 CLSHNSY
+172 CLSYDSY
-179 TSNSILKLL
+179 TSDSILERL
-188 RSLRNKLY
+188 RFLKNKLY
-196 LFDPNKREPAFD
+196 LFDPNKKEPAFD

-214 KPRNLNKQIQST
+214 KLRSLNQQIQNI
-226 EIASDSA
+226 EIASNEA

-242 RGFLNSSLTWLKKKS
+242 RGFLNSSLTWLEKKS
-257 EYNFFKKLKNEI
+257 EYRYFKKFKDEI
-269 PTLESECEAIEN
+269 PTLESECEEIEN
-281 DLKSYYE
+281 DLKRYYE
-288 ARETAL
+288 AKESAL

-308 ISKIQALDFDAIK
+308 TSKIQALDFDAIK
-321 DKVHALLSGYEEVP
+321 DKVHALLKGYEEVP

-378 QAKWH
+378 QAKWQ

-394 SIYAFRGGFSSLFES
+394 SIYGFRGSFNSLFES

-414 YHDNLEFNHR
+414 YHDNLPFNHR
-424 SSPLIIHYVNTIFK
+424 SSPLIINYVNTIFK

-444 STTYLE
+444 PTAYLE
-450 QKYPETSRNKHATDG
+450 QKYPKASSNKHARDG
-465 YVKVSLVANER
+465 YVKVSLVADER
-476 ELLLEQISQEAKN
+476 ELLLK
-489 LLEHGK
+489 
-495 ELLLEQILQ
+495 QILQ

-512 GIEPKDIT
+512 RIDPKDIT
-520 ILCATN
+520 LLCATN
-526 KDALEIKNYLQ
+526 DDALEIKNYLQ
-537 ENLSEIR
+537 KNLSTIR

-549 SAQLSQFVESKI
+549 SAKLSQFVESKI
-561 IKNALEYAL
+561 IKNALKYAL
-570 AEEEYKPFYKHS
+570 AEEPYKPFYKHS

-592 DAIALF
+592 DVIALP

-613 VMELFELYTECAQI
+613 VMEWFELYGECAQI
-627 CLELALGCED
+627 CLELAVGCED
-637 ADEFLEKLE
+637 ADGFLEKLE
-646 AKKIA
+646 AKEIA
-651 SFNSKGAQI
+651 SFKAEGAQI

-681 KPNNE
+681 KPKSNN
-686 SDKFLEEYNGTEL
+686 SNQFLEEYDGAEL
-699 VCLYYRMKNREVVDK
+699 TRLYYRMKNREVVDK
-714 DYARALEKEKAAKDH
+714 DYARALDKEEVAKDH
-729 EEINAYYV
+729 EETNVYYV

-745 LVVVAKDKDQK
+745 LIVVAKDKDQK
-756 KDKKKDKEESKNKGM
+756 KDKKESKNKGM
-771 HEKLDLKPLEE
+771 CEKLDLAPLEE
-782 GEIAPV
+782 GIIAPV
-788 IASKKEPSNA
+788 ISSQKELSPE

-813 IEEEPDS
+813 IEEEPS

-855 EYLNYHYGFYG
+855 EYLNYHHGFYG
-866 LDHQALEESLELF
+866 LDYQALEESLELF
-879 ENDAEIQALFKNLAL
+879 ENDAKIQALFKNLAL
-894 KGEVAFLSRGVVSR
+894 RGEVAFLFEGVVSR

-937 QVSHYAEFL
+937 QVSHYAAFL
-946 QTQAPHFKIQAGI
+946 QTQAPHSRIQAGI

>member
-1 MDTNRQCMALKASAG
+1 MDTKRQCMALKASAG

-64 QKENLE
+64 QKESLE
-70 SKEKSHKENILKELE
+70 NEKEKEKSQNILKELE
-85 EKYHLDPSLVQN
+85 EKYRLDPSFVQN
-97 SAQKIYQR
+97 SAPKIYQR

-131 GLSANFEVNEDTE
+131 GLSANFEVNEDTK
-144 AHQQQLD
+144 AHQQQLN
-151 ERFLSA
+151 ESFLSA
-157 LNSEQLEELSVFITQ
+157 LNNEQLEELSVFIAQ
-172 CLSHNSY
+172 CLSYDSY
-179 TSNSILKLL
+179 TSDSVLERLRFLK
-188 RSLRNKLY
+188 NKLY
-196 LFDPNKREPAFD
+196 LFDPNKKEPAFD

-214 KPRNLNKQIQST
+214 KLRNLNRQIQSVET
-226 EIASDSA
+226 ASDTA

-242 RGFLNSSLTWLKKKS
+242 RGFLNSSLTWLKKKG
-257 EYNFFKKLKNEI
+257 EYRDFKKIKDEI
-269 PTLESECEAIEN
+269 PTLESECEEIEN
-281 DLKSYYE
+281 DLKRYYE
-288 ARETAL
+288 AKESAL

-308 ISKIQALDFDAIK
+308 TSKIQALDFDAIK
-321 DKVHALLSGYEEVP
+321 DKVHALLKGYEEVP

-394 SIYAFRGGFSSLFES
+394 SIYGFRGSFSSLFES

-414 YHDNLEFNHR
+414 YHDNLPFNHR
-424 SSPLIIHYVNTIFK
+424 SSPLIINYVNTIFK

-444 STTYLE
+444 PTAYLE
-450 QKYPETSRNKHATDG
+450 QKYPKASSNKHARDG
-465 YVKVSLVANER
+465 YVKVSLVADER
-476 ELLLEQISQEAKN
+476 ELLLK
-489 LLEHGK
+489 
-495 ELLLEQILQ
+495 QILQ

-512 GIEPKDIT
+512 RIDPKDIT

-526 KDALEIKNYLQ
+526 DDALEIKNYLQ
-537 ENLSEIR
+537 QNLSTIR

-549 SAQLSQFVESKI
+549 SAKLSQFVESKI

-570 AEEEYKPFYKHS
+570 AEEPYKPFYKHS

-592 DAIALF
+592 DAIALV

-605 SVAGFVWK
+605 SVASFVWK
-613 VMELFELYTECAQI
+613 VMEWFELYGECAQI
-627 CLELALGCED
+627 CLELAVGCED
-637 ADEFLEKLE
+637 ANEFLEKLE
-646 AKKIA
+646 AKEIA
-651 SFNSKGAQI
+651 SFKAKGTQI

-681 KPNNE
+681 KPKSNN
-686 SDKFLEEYNGTEL
+686 SNQFLEEYDGTEL
-699 VCLYYRMKNREVVDK
+699 TRLYYRMKNREVVDK
-714 DYARALEKEKAAKDH
+714 DYARALDKEEAAKDH
-729 EEINAYYV
+729 EETNVYYV

-745 LVVVAKDKDQK
+745 LIVVAKDK
-756 KDKKKDKEESKNKGM
+756 KGM
-771 HEKLDLKPLEE
+771 CEKLDLAPLEE
-782 GEIAPV
+782 GTIAPV
-788 IASKKEPSNA
+788 ISSQKELSIPS
-798 SVLIKPHAYGEQVQE
+798 VVIKPHAYGEQVQE
-813 IEEEPDS
+813 IEEEPS

-845 AYRIPKKSVL
+845 AYNIPKKSVL
-855 EYLNYHYGFYG
+855 EYLNYHHGFYG
-866 LDHQALEESLELF
+866 LDYQALEESLELF
-879 ENDAEIQALFKNLAL
+879 ENDAKIQALFKNLAL
-894 KGEVAFLSRGVVSR
+894 KGEVAFLFEGVVSR

-937 QVSHYAEFL
+937 QVSHYAAFL

>member
-1 MDTNRQCMALKASAG
+1 MDTKRQCMALKASAG

-31 FKGANPSEILT
+31 FKGADPSEILT

-70 SKEKSHKENILKELE
+70 DEKEKEKSQNILKELE
-85 EKYHLDPSLVQN
+85 EKYRLNPDLVRN
-97 SAQKIYQR
+97 SAPKIYQR

-131 GLSANFEVNEDTE
+131 GLSANFEVNEDTKV
-144 AHQQQLD
+144 HQQQLN
-151 ERFLSA
+151 EGFLSA
-157 LNSEQLEELSVFITQ
+157 LNGEQLEELSVFIAQ
-172 CLSHNSY
+172 CLSYDSY
-179 TSNSILKLL
+179 TSDSILERL
-188 RSLRNKLY
+188 RFLKNKLY
-196 LFDPNKREPAFD
+196 LFDPNKKEPAFD

-214 KPRNLNKQIQST
+214 KLRSLNEQIQSIET
-226 EIASDSA
+226 ASDRA
-233 KKAIKCDDF
+233 KTAIKCDSF

-257 EYNFFKKLKNEI
+257 EYQSFKKLKNEI
-269 PTLESECEAIEN
+269 PTLESECEEIEN
-281 DLKSYYE
+281 DLKRYYE
-288 ARETAL
+288 AKETAI
-294 FKKFPKFIQLYDKA
+294 FKKFPKFIQLYDNA
-308 ISKIQALDFDAIK
+308 TSKIQALDFDAIK
-321 DKVHALLSGYEEVP
+321 DKVHVLLNGYEEMP

-394 SIYAFRGGFSSLFES
+394 SIYAFRGSFSSLFES

-414 YHDNLEFNHR
+414 YHDNLPFNHR
-424 SSPLIIHYVNTIFK
+424 SAPLIINYVNTIFK

-444 STTYLE
+444 PTAYLD
-450 QKYPETSRNKHATDG
+450 QKYPKTSQNKHATDG
-465 YVKVSLVANER
+465 YIKVSLVANER
-476 ELLLEQISQEAKN
+476 ELLLEQILQEAQN
-489 LLEHGK
+489 LLEHR
-495 ELLLEQILQ
+495 
-504 EAKNLLEH
+504 
-512 GIEPKDIT
+512 IEPKDIT

-526 KDALEIKNYLQ
+526 DDALEIKNYLQ
-537 ENLSEIR
+537 KNLSAIR

-549 SAQLSQFVESKI
+549 SAKLSQFVESKI

-570 AEEEYKPFYKHS
+570 AEEPYKPFYKHS

-592 DAIALF
+592 DAIALA

-613 VMELFELYTECAQI
+613 VMEWFELYTECAQI
-627 CLELALGCED
+627 CLELAVGCED
-637 ADEFLEKLE
+637 ANEFLKKLE
-646 AKKIA
+646 AKEIA
-651 SFNSKGAQI
+651 SFKVEGAQI

-681 KPNNE
+681 KPKTNN
-686 SDKFLEEYNGTEL
+686 SNQFLEEYSGTEL
-699 VCLYYRMKNREVVDK
+699 VRLYYRMKNREVVDK
-714 DYARALEKEKAAKDH
+714 DYARALDEEEAAKDH
-729 EEINAYYV
+729 EETNVYYV

-745 LVVVAKDKDQK
+745 LIVVAKDK
-756 KDKKKDKEESKNKGM
+756 KGM
-771 HEKLDLKPLEE
+771 HEKLDLAPLEE
-782 GEIAPV
+782 GEIAPGISPQKEPL
-788 IASKKEPSNA
+788 IAS
-798 SVLIKPHAYGEQVQE
+798 VVIKPHAYGEQVQE
-813 IEEEPDS
+813 IEEEPS

-855 EYLNYHYGFYG
+855 EYLNYHHGFYG
-866 LDHQALEESLELF
+866 LDYQALEESLELF
-879 ENDAEIQALFKNLAL
+879 ENDAKIQALFKNLAL
-894 KGEVAFLSRGVVSR
+894 RGEVAFLFEGVVSR

-937 QVSHYAEFL
+937 QVSHYAAFL

>member
-1 MDTNRQCMALKASAG
+1 MDTKRQCMALKASAG

-64 QKENLE
+64 QQENLE
-70 SKEKSHKENILKELE
+70 NEKEKSQNILKELE
-85 EKYHLDPSLVQN
+85 EKYHLDPDLVRN
-97 SAQKIYQR
+97 SAPKIYQR

-131 GLSANFEVNEDTE
+131 GLSANFEVNEDTK
-144 AHQQQLD
+144 AHQQQLN
-151 ERFLSA
+151 EGFLSA
-157 LNSEQLEELSVFITQ
+157 LNNEQLEELSVFIAQ
-172 CLSHNSY
+172 CLSYDNY
-179 TSNSILKLL
+179 TSDSILERL
-188 RSLRNKLY
+188 RFLKNKLY
-196 LFDPNKREPAFD
+196 LFDPNKKEPAFD

-214 KPRNLNKQIQST
+214 KLRSLNNQIQSIET
-226 EIASDSA
+226 ASDKA
-233 KKAIKCDDF
+233 KTAIKCDSF
-242 RGFLNSSLTWLKKKS
+242 RGFLNSSLTWLEKKS
-257 EYNFFKKLKNEI
+257 EYIYFKKLKDEI
-269 PTLESECEAIEN
+269 PTLESECEEIEN
-281 DLKSYYE
+281 DLKRYYE
-288 ARETAL
+288 AKETAI
-294 FKKFPKFIQLYDKA
+294 FKKFPKFIQLYDNA
-308 ISKIQALDFDAIK
+308 TSKIQALDFDAIK
-321 DKVHALLSGYEEVP
+321 DKVHVLLNGYEEMP

-394 SIYAFRGGFSSLFES
+394 SIYAFRGSFSSLFES

-414 YHDNLEFNHR
+414 YHDNLQFNHR
-424 SSPLIIHYVNTIFK
+424 SAPLIINYVNTIFK

-444 STTYLE
+444 PTAYLE
-450 QKYPETSRNKHATDG
+450 QKYPKTSQNKHATEG
-465 YVKVSLVANER
+465 YVKVSLVADER
-476 ELLLEQISQEAKN
+476 
-489 LLEHGK
+489 

-504 EAKNLLEH
+504 EAQNLLEH
-512 GIEPKDIT
+512 HIDPKDIT

-537 ENLSEIR
+537 ERLSAIR

-549 SAQLSQFVESKI
+549 SAKLSQFVESKI
-561 IKNALEYAL
+561 IKNALKYAL
-570 AEEEYKPFYKHS
+570 AEEPYKPFYKYS

-592 DAIALF
+592 DVIALA

-613 VMELFELYTECAQI
+613 VMELFELYGEPAQI
-627 CLELALGCED
+627 CLELAVGCED
-637 ADEFLEKLE
+637 ANEFLEKLE
-646 AKKIA
+646 AKAIA
-651 SFNSKGAQI
+651 SSHSKGAQI
-660 MTIHKSKGMQFPY
+660 MTIHRSKGMQFPY

-681 KPNNE
+681 KPNSNH
-686 SDKFLEEYNGTEL
+686 SNQLLEEYNGAEL
-699 VCLYYRMKNREVVDK
+699 ARLYYRMKNREVVDK
-714 DYARALEKEKAAKDH
+714 DYARALDKEEAAKDH
-729 EEINAYYV
+729 EETNVYYV

-745 LVVVAKDKDQK
+745 LIVVAKDKKESK
-756 KDKKKDKEESKNKGM
+756 KESKNKTM
-771 HEKLDLKPLEE
+771 HEQLDLAPLEE
-782 GEIAPV
+782 GEIMPV
-788 IASKKEPSNA
+788 ISPQKEPLITST
-798 SVLIKPHAYGEQVQE
+798 LIKPHAYGEQVQE

-845 AYRIPKKSVL
+845 AYNIPKKSVL
-855 EYLNYHYGFYG
+855 EYLNYHHGFYG

-879 ENDAEIQALFKNLAL
+879 ENDAEIQTLFKNYAL
-894 KGEVAFLSRGVVSR
+894 RGEVAFLFEGVVSR

-937 QVSHYAEFL
+937 QVSHYAMFL
-946 QTQAPHFKIQAGI
+946 KTQAPHFKIQAGI

>member
-1 MDTNRQCMALKASAG
+1 MDTKRQCMALKASAG

-70 SKEKSHKENILKELE
+70 DEKEKEKSQNILKELE
-85 EKYHLDPSLVQN
+85 EKYRLDPSLVQN

-131 GLSANFEVNEDTE
+131 GLSANFEVNEDTK
-144 AHQQQLD
+144 AHQQQLNAS
-151 ERFLSA
+151 FLSA
-157 LNSEQLEELSVFITQ
+157 LDNKQLEELSVFITQ
-172 CLSHNSY
+172 CLSYDSY
-179 TSNSILKLL
+179 TSDSILERL
-188 RSLRNKLY
+188 RFLKNKLY
-196 LFDPNKREPAFD
+196 LFDPNKKEPAFD

-214 KPRNLNKQIQST
+214 KLRNLNQQIQSVET
-226 EIASDSA
+226 ASDTA
-233 KKAIKCDDF
+233 KTAIKCDDF
-242 RGFLNSSLTWLKKKS
+242 RGFLNSSLTWLEKKS
-257 EYNFFKKLKNEI
+257 EYRYFKKFKDEI
-269 PTLESECEAIEN
+269 PTLESECEEIEN
-281 DLKSYYE
+281 DLKRYYE
-288 ARETAL
+288 ARESVL

-308 ISKIQALDFDAIK
+308 TSKIQALDFDAIK
-321 DKVHALLSGYEEVP
+321 DKVHALLNGYEEMP

-394 SIYAFRGGFSSLFES
+394 SIYGFRGSFSSLFES

-414 YHDNLEFNHR
+414 YHDNLQFNHR
-424 SSPLIIHYVNTIFK
+424 SSPLIINYVNTIFK

-444 STTYLE
+444 PTAYLE
-450 QKYPETSRNKHATDG
+450 QKYPKASSNKHARDG
-465 YVKVSLVANER
+465 YVKVSLVADER
-476 ELLLEQISQEAKN
+476 
-489 LLEHGK
+489 

-512 GIEPKDIT
+512 RIEPKDIT
-520 ILCATN
+520 LLCATN
-526 KDALEIKNYLQ
+526 DDALEIKNYLQ
-537 ENLSEIR
+537 KNLSTIN

-549 SAQLSQFVESKI
+549 SAKLSQFVESKI

-570 AEEEYKPFYKHS
+570 AEEPYKPFYKHS

-592 DAIALF
+592 DAIALV

-613 VMELFELYTECAQI
+613 VMELFELYGECAQI
-627 CLELALGCED
+627 CLELAVGCED
-637 ADEFLEKLE
+637 ADEFLKKLE
-646 AKKIA
+646 AKEIA
-651 SFNSKGAQI
+651 SFKIEGAQI

-681 KPNNE
+681 KPKTNN
-686 SDKFLEEYNGTEL
+686 SNQFLEEYSGTEL
-699 VCLYYRMKNREVVDK
+699 TRLYYRMKNREVVDK
-714 DYARALEKEKAAKDH
+714 DYARVLDKEEAAKNH
-729 EEINAYYV
+729 EETNVYYV

-745 LVVVAKDKDQK
+745 LIVVAKDKDQK
-756 KDKKKDKEESKNKGM
+756 KDKKESKNKGM
-771 HEKLDLKPLEE
+771 CEKLDLAPLEE

-788 IASKKEPSNA
+788 ISSQKEPLIK
-798 SVLIKPHAYGEQVQE
+798 SVVIKPHAYGEQIQE
-813 IEEEPDS
+813 IEEEPS

-855 EYLNYHYGFYG
+855 EYLNYHHGFYG
-866 LDHQALEESLELF
+866 LDYQALEESLELF
-879 ENDAEIQALFKNLAL
+879 ENDAKIQALFKNLAL
-894 KGEVAFLSRGVVSR
+894 KGEVAFLFEGVVSR
-908 IDVLLWDKG
+908 IDVLLWDRG

-922 LDYKSSQNYQQSHKA
+922 LDYKSSQNYQQSHKV
-937 QVSHYAEFL
+937 QVSHYAAFL

>member
-1 MDTNRQCMALKASAG
+1 MDTKRQCMALKASAG

-64 QKENLE
+64 QKESLE
-70 SKEKSHKENILKELE
+70 NEKEKEKSQNILKELE
-85 EKYHLDPSLVQN
+85 EKYRLDPSFVQN

-131 GLSANFEVNEDTE
+131 GLSANFEVNEDTK
-144 AHQQQLD
+144 AHQQQLNAS
-151 ERFLSA
+151 FLSA
-157 LNSEQLEELSVFITQ
+157 LNNEQLEELSVFIAQ
-172 CLSHNSY
+172 CLSYDNY
-179 TSNSILKLL
+179 TSDSILERL
-188 RSLRNKLY
+188 RSLKNKLY
-196 LFDPNKREPAFD
+196 LFDSNEKELAFD

-214 KPRNLNKQIQST
+214 KLRSLNQQIQSVET
-226 EIASDSA
+226 ASDTA

-242 RGFLNSSLTWLKKKS
+242 RGFLNSSLTWLKKKG
-257 EYNFFKKLKNEI
+257 EYRDFKKIKDEI
-269 PTLESECEAIEN
+269 PTLESECEEIEN
-281 DLKSYYE
+281 DLKRYYE
-288 ARETAL
+288 ARESAL

-308 ISKIQALDFDAIK
+308 TSKIQALDFDAIK
-321 DKVHALLSGYEEVP
+321 DRVHALLNGYEEMP

-394 SIYAFRGGFSSLFES
+394 SIYGFRGSFSSLFES

-414 YHDNLEFNHR
+414 YHDNLPFNHR
-424 SSPLIIHYVNTIFK
+424 SSPLIINYVNTIFK
-438 KAYQNS
+438 KAYQDS
-444 STTYLE
+444 PTTYLE
-450 QKYPETSRNKHATDG
+450 QKYPKASSNKHARDG
-465 YVKVSLVANER
+465 YVKVSLVADER
-476 ELLLEQISQEAKN
+476 
-489 LLEHGK
+489 

-512 GIEPKDIT
+512 RIESKDIT
-520 ILCATN
+520 ILCTTN
-526 KDALEIKNYLQ
+526 DDALEIKNYLQ

-549 SAQLSQFVESKI
+549 SAKLSQFVESKI

-570 AEEEYKPFYKHS
+570 AEEPYKPFYKHS

-592 DAIALF
+592 DAIALA

-627 CLELALGCED
+627 CLELAVGCED
-637 ADEFLEKLE
+637 ANEFLEKLE
-646 AKKIA
+646 AKEIA
-651 SFNSKGAQI
+651 SFKAKGAQI

-681 KPNNE
+681 KPKSNN
-686 SDKFLEEYNGTEL
+686 SNQFLEEYDGTEL
-699 VCLYYRMKNREVVDK
+699 TRLYYRMKNREVVDK
-714 DYARALEKEKAAKDH
+714 DYARALDKEEAAKDH
-729 EEINAYYV
+729 EETNVYYV

-745 LVVVAKDKDQK
+745 LIVVAKDKDQK
-756 KDKKKDKEESKNKGM
+756 KDKKESKNKGM
-771 HEKLDLKPLEE
+771 REKLDLAPLEE

-788 IASKKEPSNA
+788 ISSQKELSPE
-798 SVLIKPHAYGEQVQE
+798 SVVIKPHAYGEQVQE
-813 IEEEPDS
+813 IEEEPS

-845 AYRIPKKSVL
+845 AYNIPKKSVL
-855 EYLNYHYGFYG
+855 EYLNYHHGFYG
-866 LDHQALEESLELF
+866 LDYQALEESLELF
-879 ENDAEIQALFKNLAL
+879 ENDAKIQALFKNLAL
-894 KGEVAFLSRGVVSR
+894 KGEAAFLFEGVVSR

-937 QVSHYAEFL
+937 QVSHYAAFL

>member
-1 MDTNRQCMALKASAG
+1 MDTKRQCMALKASAG

-70 SKEKSHKENILKELE
+70 SEKEKSQNILKELE
-85 EKYHLDPSLVQN
+85 EKYHLDPSLVRN

-131 GLSANFEVNEDTE
+131 GLSANFEVNEDTKAYQTCLNE
-144 AHQQQLD
+144 G
-151 ERFLSA
+151 FLSA
-157 LNSEQLEELSVFITQ
+157 LNNEQLEELSAFIVQ
-172 CLSHNSY
+172 CLSYESY
-179 TSNSILKLL
+179 TSDSILKRL
-188 RSLRNKLY
+188 RFLKNKLY
-196 LFDPNKREPAFD
+196 LFDPNKKEPAFD

-214 KPRNLNKQIQST
+214 KLRSLNNQIQNIET
-226 EIASDSA
+226 ASDRA
-233 KKAIKCDDF
+233 KTAIKCDSF
-242 RGFLNSSLTWLKKKS
+242 RGFLNSSLTWLEKKS
-257 EYNFFKKLKNEI
+257 EYQSFKKLKNEI
-269 PTLESECEAIEN
+269 PTLESECEEIEN
-281 DLKSYYE
+281 DLKRYYE
-288 ARETAL
+288 AKETAI
-294 FKKFPKFIQLYDKA
+294 FKKFPKFIQLYDNA
-308 ISKIQALDFDAIK
+308 TSKIQALDFDAIK
-321 DKVHALLSGYEEVP
+321 DKVHVLLNGYEEMP

-394 SIYAFRGGFSSLFES
+394 SIYAFRGSFSSLFES

-424 SSPLIIHYVNTIFK
+424 SAPLIINYVNTIFK

-444 STTYLE
+444 PTAYLE
-450 QKYPETSRNKHATDG
+450 QKYPKTSQNKHVTEG
-465 YVKVSLVANER
+465 YVKVSLVADE
-476 ELLLEQISQEAKN
+476 
-489 LLEHGK
+489 K

-504 EAKNLLEH
+504 EAKNLLDH
-512 GIEPKDIT
+512 RIDPKDIT

-537 ENLSEIR
+537 ERLSAIR

-549 SAQLSQFVESKI
+549 SARLSQLVESKI

-570 AEEEYKPFYKHS
+570 AEEPYKPFYKHS

-592 DAIALF
+592 DAIALP

-613 VMELFELYTECAQI
+613 IMEQFKLYGEPAQS
-627 CLELALGCED
+627 CLELAIGCED
-637 ADEFLEKLE
+637 ANDFLEKLE
-646 AKKIA
+646 AKEIA
-651 SFNSKGAQI
+651 SFNPKGAQI
-660 MTIHKSKGMQFPY
+660 MTIHGSKGMQFPY

-681 KPNNE
+681 KPNSSHANQL
-686 SDKFLEEYNGTEL
+686 LEEYNGTEL
-699 VCLYYRMKNREVVDK
+699 ARLYYRMKNREVVDK
-714 DYARALEKEKAAKDH
+714 DYARALDKEEAAKDH
-729 EEINAYYV
+729 EEINVYYV

-745 LVVVAKDKDQK
+745 LIVVAKDKK
-756 KDKKKDKEESKNKGM
+756 ESKKESKKEKM
-771 HEKLDLKPLEE
+771 REKLDLASLEE

-788 IASKKEPSNA
+788 ISSQKEPLIA
-798 SVLIKPHAYGEQVQE
+798 SVVIKPHAYGEQVQE

-845 AYRIPKKSVL
+845 AYRIPKQSVL
-855 EYLNYHYGFYG
+855 EYLNYHHGFYG
-866 LDHQALEESLELF
+866 LDYQALEESLELF
-879 ENDAEIQALFKNLAL
+879 ENDAGIQALFKNHAL
-894 KGEVAFLSRGVVSR
+894 KGEAAFLFQGVVSR
-908 IDVLLWDKG
+908 IDVLLWDRG

-946 QTQAPHFKIQAGI
+946 KTQAPHFKIQAGI

>member
-1 MDTNRQCMALKASAG
+1 MDTKRQCMALKASAG

-70 SKEKSHKENILKELE
+70 SEKEKSQNILKELE
-85 EKYHLDPSLVQN
+85 EKYHLDPSLVRN

-105 FLNAEIRISTID
+105 FLNAEVRISTID

-131 GLSANFEVNEDTE
+131 GLSANFEVNEDTK
-144 AHQQQLD
+144 AHQQQLN
-151 ERFLSA
+151 EGFLSA
-157 LNSEQLEELSVFITQ
+157 LNSEQLEELSAFIVQ
-172 CLSHNSY
+172 CLSYESY
-179 TSNSILKLL
+179 TSDSILEQL
-188 RSLRNKLY
+188 RFLKNKLY
-196 LFDPNKREPAFD
+196 LFDSNKQEPAFD
-208 EEGFLE
+208 EKGFLE
-214 KPRNLNKQIQST
+214 KLRSLNNQIQSIET
-226 EIASDSA
+226 ASDRA
-233 KKAIKCDDF
+233 KTAIKCDSF
-242 RGFLNSSLTWLKKKS
+242 RGFLNSSLTWLEKKS
-257 EYNFFKKLKNEI
+257 EYQSFKKLKSEI
-269 PTLESECEAIEN
+269 PTLESECEEIEN
-281 DLKSYYE
+281 NLKRYYE
-288 ARETAL
+288 AKETAI
-294 FKKFPKFIQLYDKA
+294 FKKFPKFIQLYDNA
-308 ISKIQALDFDAIK
+308 TSKIQALDFDAIK
-321 DKVHALLSGYEEVP
+321 DKVHVLLNGYEEMP

-394 SIYAFRGGFSSLFES
+394 SIYAFRGSFSSLFES

-424 SSPLIIHYVNTIFK
+424 SAPLIINYVNTIFK

-444 STTYLE
+444 PTAYLE
-450 QKYPETSRNKHATDG
+450 QKYPKTSQNKHATEG
-465 YVKVSLVANER
+465 YVKVSLVADE
-476 ELLLEQISQEAKN
+476 
-489 LLEHGK
+489 K

-504 EAKNLLEH
+504 EAQNLLDH
-512 GIEPKDIT
+512 RIEPKDIT

-537 ENLSEIR
+537 EYLSVIC

-549 SAQLSQFVESKI
+549 SARLSQLVESKI

-570 AEEEYKPFYKHS
+570 AEEPYKPFYKHS

-592 DAIALF
+592 DAIALP

-605 SVAGFVWK
+605 SVASFVWK
-613 VMELFELYTECAQI
+613 IMEQFKLYGEPAQS
-627 CLELALGCED
+627 CLELAIGCED
-637 ADEFLEKLE
+637 ANDFLEKLE
-646 AKKIA
+646 AKEIA
-651 SFNSKGAQI
+651 SFNPKGAQI
-660 MTIHKSKGMQFPY
+660 MTIHGSKGMQFPY

-681 KPNNE
+681 NPKSSHSNQL
-686 SDKFLEEYNGTEL
+686 LEEYDGAEL
-699 VCLYYRMKNREVVDK
+699 VRLYYRMKNREVVDK
-714 DYARALEKEKAAKDH
+714 DYARALNKEEAVKDH
-729 EEINAYYV
+729 EEINVYYV

-745 LVVVAKDKDQK
+745 LIVVAKDKKESK
-756 KDKKKDKEESKNKGM
+756 KESKNKKM
-771 HEKLDLKPLEE
+771 HEQLDLASLEE
-782 GEIAPV
+782 GEIMPV
-788 IASKKEPSNA
+788 VSPQKEPLITST
-798 SVLIKPHAYGEQVQE
+798 LIKPHAYGEQVQE
-813 IEEEPDS
+813 IEEEPDR

-845 AYRIPKKSVL
+845 AYNIPKQSVL

-866 LDHQALEESLELF
+866 LDYQALEESLELF
-879 ENDAEIQALFKNLAL
+879 ENDTEIQALFKNHAL
-894 KGEVAFLSRGVVSR
+894 RGEAAFLFQGVVSR
-908 IDVLLWDKG
+908 IDVLLWDRG

-946 QTQAPHFKIQAGI
+946 RTQAPHFKIQAGI

>member
-1 MDTNRQCMALKASAG
+1 MDIKRQCMALKASAG

-70 SKEKSHKENILKELE
+70 DEKEKEKSQNILKELE
-85 EKYHLDPSLVQN
+85 EKYRLNPSFVQN

-131 GLSANFEVNEDTE
+131 GLSANFEVNEDTK
-144 AHQQQLD
+144 AHQQQLN
-151 ERFLSA
+151 ESFLSA
-157 LNSEQLEELSVFITQ
+157 LNNEQLEELSVFIAQ
-172 CLSHNSY
+172 CLSYDSY
-179 TSNSILKLL
+179 TSDSILERL
-188 RSLRNKLY
+188 RFLKNKLY
-196 LFDPNKREPAFD
+196 LFDPNKKDLAFD

-214 KPRNLNKQIQST
+214 KLRSLNQQIQSVET
-226 EIASDSA
+226 ASDTA

-242 RGFLNSSLTWLKKKS
+242 RGFLNSSLTWLEKKS
-257 EYNFFKKLKNEI
+257 EYRYFKKFKDEI
-269 PTLESECEAIEN
+269 PTLESECEEIEN
-281 DLKSYYE
+281 DLKRYYE
-288 ARETAL
+288 ARESTL
-294 FKKFPKFIQLYDKA
+294 FKKFPKFIQLYDRA
-308 ISKIQALDFDAIK
+308 TSKIQALDFDAIK
-321 DKVHALLSGYEEVP
+321 DKVHALLNGYEEMP

-344 SKIAHILI
+344 SRIAHILI

-394 SIYAFRGGFSSLFES
+394 SIYGFRGSFSSLFES

-424 SSPLIIHYVNTIFK
+424 SSPLIINYVNTIFK

-444 STTYLE
+444 PTAYLE
-450 QKYPETSRNKHATDG
+450 QKYPKASSNKHARDG
-465 YVKVSLVANER
+465 YVKVSLVADER
-476 ELLLEQISQEAKN
+476 ELLLK
-489 LLEHGK
+489 
-495 ELLLEQILQ
+495 QILQ
-504 EAKNLLEH
+504 EAKNLLDH
-512 GIEPKDIT
+512 RIDPKDIT
-520 ILCATN
+520 LLCATN
-526 KDALEIKNYLQ
+526 DDALEIKNYLQ
-537 ENLSEIR
+537 KNLSAIH

-549 SAQLSQFVESKI
+549 SAKLSQFVESKI

-570 AEEEYKPFYKHS
+570 AEEPYKPFYKHS

-592 DAIALF
+592 DVIALA

-613 VMELFELYTECAQI
+613 VMELFELYAECAQI
-627 CLELALGCED
+627 CLELAVGCED
-637 ADEFLEKLE
+637 ANEFLEKLE
-646 AKKIA
+646 AKEIA
-651 SFNSKGAQI
+651 SFKAEGAQI

-681 KPNNE
+681 KPKTNN
-686 SDKFLEEYNGTEL
+686 SNQFLEEYSGTEL
-699 VCLYYRMKNREVVDK
+699 TRLYYRMKNREVVDK
-714 DYARALEKEKAAKDH
+714 DYARALDKEEAAKNH
-729 EEINAYYV
+729 EETNVYYV

-745 LVVVAKDKDQK
+745 LIVVAKDK
-756 KDKKKDKEESKNKGM
+756 KGM
-771 HEKLDLKPLEE
+771 HEKLDLAPLEE

-788 IASKKEPSNA
+788 ISSQKEPSPE
-798 SVLIKPHAYGEQVQE
+798 SVAIKLHAYGEQVQE
-813 IEEEPDS
+813 IEEEPS

-845 AYRIPKKSVL
+845 AYNIPKKSVL
-855 EYLNYHYGFYG
+855 EYLNYHHGFYG
-866 LDHQALEESLELF
+866 LDYQALEESLELF
-879 ENDAEIQALFKNLAL
+879 ENDAKIQALFKNLAL
-894 KGEVAFLSRGVVSR
+894 KGEVAFLFEGVVSR

-937 QVSHYAEFL
+937 QVSHYAAFL

>member
-1 MDTNRQCMALKASAG
+1 MDTKRQCMALKASAG

-70 SKEKSHKENILKELE
+70 NEKEKSQNILKELE
-85 EKYHLDPSLVQN
+85 EKYHLDPSLVRN

-144 AHQQQLD
+144 AHQQQLN
-151 ERFLSA
+151 ESFLSA
-157 LNSEQLEELSVFITQ
+157 LNSEQLEELSAFIVQ
-172 CLSHNSY
+172 CLSYESY
-179 TSNSILKLL
+179 TSDSILERL
-188 RSLRNKLY
+188 RFLKNKLY
-196 LFDPNKREPAFD
+196 LFDPNKKEPVFD

-214 KPRNLNKQIQST
+214 KLRSLNNQIQSIET
-226 EIASDSA
+226 ASNEA

-242 RGFLNSSLTWLKKKS
+242 RGFLNSSLTWLEKKS
-257 EYNFFKKLKNEI
+257 EYRYFKKLKNEI
-269 PTLESECEAIEN
+269 PTLESECEEIEN
-281 DLKSYYE
+281 DLKRYYE
-288 ARETAL
+288 AKETAI
-294 FKKFPKFIQLYDKA
+294 FKKFPKFIQLYDNA
-308 ISKIQALDFDAIK
+308 TSKIQALDFDAIK
-321 DKVHALLSGYEEVP
+321 DKVHVLLNGYEEMP

-394 SIYAFRGGFSSLFES
+394 SIYAFRGSFSSLFES

-424 SSPLIIHYVNTIFK
+424 SAPLIINYVNTIFK

-444 STTYLE
+444 PTAYLE
-450 QKYPETSRNKHATDG
+450 QKYPKTSQNKHVTEG
-465 YVKVSLVANER
+465 YVKVSLVADE
-476 ELLLEQISQEAKN
+476 
-489 LLEHGK
+489 K

-504 EAKNLLEH
+504 EAQNLLDH
-512 GIEPKDIT
+512 RIDPKDIT

-537 ENLSEIR
+537 EYLSAIC

-549 SAQLSQFVESKI
+549 SARLSQLVESKI

-570 AEEEYKPFYKHS
+570 AEEPYKPFYKHS

-592 DAIALF
+592 DVIALP

-613 VMELFELYTECAQI
+613 IMEQFKLYGEPAQS
-627 CLELALGCED
+627 CLELAIGCED
-637 ADEFLEKLE
+637 ANDFLEKLE
-646 AKKIA
+646 AKEIA
-651 SFNSKGAQI
+651 SFNPKGVQI
-660 MTIHKSKGMQFPY
+660 MTIHGSKGMQFPY

-681 KPNNE
+681 KPNSSHANQL
-686 SDKFLEEYNGTEL
+686 LEEYNGTEL
-699 VCLYYRMKNREVVDK
+699 TRLYYRMKNREVVDK
-714 DYARALEKEKAAKDH
+714 DYARALDKEEAAKDH
-729 EEINAYYV
+729 EEINVYYV

-745 LVVVAKDKDQK
+745 LIVVAKDKK
-756 KDKKKDKEESKNKGM
+756 ESKKEKM
-771 HEKLDLKPLEE
+771 CEKLDLAPLEE

-788 IASKKEPSNA
+788 VSPQKEPLMT
-798 SVLIKPHAYGEQVQE
+798 SVVIKPHAYGEQVQE

-845 AYRIPKKSVL
+845 AYNIPKQSVL
-855 EYLNYHYGFYG
+855 EYLNYHHGFYG
-866 LDHQALEESLELF
+866 LDYQALEESLELF
-879 ENDAEIQALFKNLAL
+879 ENDAEIQALFKNHAL
-894 KGEVAFLSRGVVSR
+894 KGEAAFLFQGVVSR
-908 IDVLLWDKG
+908 IDVLLWDRG

-946 QTQAPHFKIQAGI
+946 RTQAPHFKIQAGI

>member
-1 MDTNRQCMALKASAG
+1 MDTKRQCMALKASAG

-64 QKENLE
+64 QKENFE
-70 SKEKSHKENILKELE
+70 DEKEKEKSQNILKELE
-85 EKYHLDPSLVQN
+85 EKYRLDPSFVQN

-131 GLSANFEVNEDTE
+131 GLSANFEVNEDTKV
-144 AHQQQLD
+144 HQQQLN
-151 ERFLSA
+151 ESFLSA
-157 LNSEQLEELSVFITQ
+157 LNNEQLNELSVFIAQ
-172 CLSHNSY
+172 CLSYDNY
-179 TSNSILKLL
+179 TSDSILERL
-188 RSLRNKLY
+188 RFLKNKLY
-196 LFDPNKREPAFD
+196 LFDPNKKDPVFD
-208 EEGFLE
+208 EERFLE
-214 KPRNLNKQIQST
+214 KLRSLNQQIQNIET
-226 EIASDSA
+226 ASNEA

-257 EYNFFKKLKNEI
+257 EYRYFKKIKDEI
-269 PTLESECEAIEN
+269 PTLESECEEIEN
-281 DLKSYYE
+281 DLKRYYE
-288 ARETAL
+288 ARESTL

-308 ISKIQALDFDAIK
+308 TSKIQALDFDAIK
-321 DKVHALLSGYEEVP
+321 DKVHALLNGYEEMP

-394 SIYAFRGGFSSLFES
+394 SIYGFRGSFSSLFES

-414 YHDNLEFNHR
+414 YHDNLPFNHR
-424 SSPLIIHYVNTIFK
+424 SSPLIINYVNTIFK

-444 STTYLE
+444 PTAYLE
-450 QKYPETSRNKHATDG
+450 QKYPKASSNNHARDG
-465 YVKVSLVANER
+465 YVKVSLVADER
-476 ELLLEQISQEAKN
+476 
-489 LLEHGK
+489 

-512 GIEPKDIT
+512 CIEPKDIT
-520 ILCATN
+520 LLCATN
-526 KDALEIKNYLQ
+526 DDALEIKNYLQ
-537 ENLSEIR
+537 KNLSAIR

-549 SAQLSQFVESKI
+549 SAKLSQFVESKI

-570 AEEEYKPFYKHS
+570 AEEPYKPFYKHS

-592 DAIALF
+592 DAIALA

-613 VMELFELYTECAQI
+613 VMELFELYGECVQI
-627 CLELALGCED
+627 CLELAVGCED
-637 ADEFLEKLE
+637 ANEFLEKLE
-646 AKKIA
+646 AKEIA
-651 SFNSKGAQI
+651 SFKAEGAQI

-681 KPNNE
+681 KPKTNN
-686 SDKFLEEYNGTEL
+686 SNQFLEEYSGTEL
-699 VCLYYRMKNREVVDK
+699 TRLYYRMKNREVVDK
-714 DYARALEKEKAAKDH
+714 DYARVLDEEEAAKDL
-729 EEINAYYV
+729 EETNVYYV

-745 LVVVAKDKDQK
+745 LIVVAKDKDQK
-756 KDKKKDKEESKNKGM
+756 KDKKESKNKGM
-771 HEKLDLKPLEE
+771 REKLDLAPLEE
-782 GEIAPV
+782 GETAPV
-788 IASKKEPSNA
+788 ISPQKEPLITST
-798 SVLIKPHAYGEQVQE
+798 LIKPHAYGEQVQE
-813 IEEEPDS
+813 IEEEPS

-835 ALHKGLEYQY
+835 ALHKGLECQY

-855 EYLNYHYGFYG
+855 EYLNYHHGFYG
-866 LDHQALEESLELF
+866 LDYQALEESLELF
-879 ENDAEIQALFKNLAL
+879 ENDAKIQALFKNLAL
-894 KGEVAFLSRGVVSR
+894 RGEVAFLFEGVVSR
-908 IDVLLWDKG
+908 MDVLLWDKG

-937 QVSHYAEFL
+937 QVSHYAAFL

>member
-1 MDTNRQCMALKASAG
+1 MDTKRQCMALKASAG

-70 SKEKSHKENILKELE
+70 KNEKEKSQNILKELE
-85 EKYHLDPSLVQN
+85 EKYHLKPDLVRN
-97 SAQKIYQR
+97 SAPKIYQH

-117 AFFQSILRKFCWFV
+117 AFFQSILRKFCWFM
-131 GLSANFEVNEDTE
+131 GLSANFEVNEDTK
-144 AHQQQLD
+144 AHQQQLN
-151 ERFLSA
+151 EGFLST
-157 LNSEQLEELSVFITQ
+157 LNNEQLEELSVFIAQ
-172 CLSHNSY
+172 CLSYDNY
-179 TSNSILKLL
+179 TSDSILERL
-188 RSLRNKLY
+188 RFLKSKLY
-196 LFDPNKREPAFD
+196 LFDPNKKEPAFD

-214 KPRNLNKQIQST
+214 KLRSLNQQIQSIET
-226 EIASDSA
+226 ASDRA
-233 KKAIKCDDF
+233 KTAIKCDDF
-242 RGFLNSSLTWLKKKS
+242 RGFLNSSLTWLEKKS
-257 EYNFFKKLKNEI
+257 EYIYFKKLKDEI
-269 PTLESECEAIEN
+269 PTLESECEEIEN
-281 DLKSYYE
+281 DLKRYYE
-288 ARETAL
+288 ARESAL

-308 ISKIQALDFDAIK
+308 TSKIQALDFDAIK
-321 DKVHALLSGYEEVP
+321 DKVHALLNGYEELP

-378 QAKWH
+378 QAKWQ

-394 SIYAFRGGFSSLFES
+394 SIYAFRGSFSSLFES
-409 VSKDF
+409 VAKDF
-414 YHDNLEFNHR
+414 YHDNLQFNHR
-424 SSPLIIHYVNTIFK
+424 SSPLIINYVNTIFK
-438 KAYQNS
+438 KAYQNF
-444 STTYLE
+444 STAYLE
-450 QKYPETSRNKHATDG
+450 QKYPKASNNKHVTEG
-465 YVKVSLVANER
+465 YVKVSLVADDR
-476 ELLLEQISQEAKN
+476 ELLLD
-489 LLEHGK
+489 
-495 ELLLEQILQ
+495 QILQ

-512 GIEPKDIT
+512 RIEPKDIT

-526 KDALEIKNYLQ
+526 DDALEIKNYLQ
-537 ENLSEIR
+537 QNLSTIR

-549 SAQLSQFVESKI
+549 SANLSQFAESKI
-561 IKNALEYAL
+561 IKNALKYAL
-570 AEEEYKPFYKHS
+570 AEEPYKPFYKHS

-592 DAIALF
+592 DAIALA

-613 VMELFELYTECAQI
+613 VMEWFELYGECAQI
-627 CLELALGCED
+627 CLELAVGCED
-637 ADEFLEKLE
+637 ANEFLEKLE

-651 SFNSKGAQI
+651 SFNLKGAQI

-681 KPNNE
+681 KPKSNN
-686 SDKFLEEYNGTEL
+686 SNQFLEEYNGAEL
-699 VCLYYRMKNREVVDK
+699 LRLYYRMKNREVVDK
-714 DYARALEKEKAAKDH
+714 DYARALDEEEAAKDH
-729 EEINAYYV
+729 EETNVYYV

-745 LVVVAKDKDQK
+745 LIVVAKDKKESK
-756 KDKKKDKEESKNKGM
+756 KESKNKGM
-771 HEKLDLKPLEE
+771 REKLDLFPLEE
-782 GEIAPV
+782 GTIAPV
-788 IASKKEPSNA
+788 IYSQKEPLIA

-813 IEEEPDS
+813 IEEEPS

-845 AYRIPKKSVL
+845 AYNIPKKSVL
-855 EYLNYHYGFYG
+855 EYLNYHHGFYG
-866 LDHQALEESLELF
+866 LDYQALEESLELF
-879 ENDAEIQALFKNLAL
+879 ENDAKIQALFKNYAL
-894 KGEVAFLSRGVVSR
+894 RGEVAFLFEGVVSR

-922 LDYKSSQNYQQSHKA
+922 LDYKSSQNYQQSHKV

-946 QTQAPHFKIQAGI
+946 KTQAPHFKIQAGI

>member
-1 MDTNRQCMALKASAG
+1 MDTKRQCMALKASAG

-70 SKEKSHKENILKELE
+70 NEKEKSQNILKELE
-85 EKYHLDPSLVQN
+85 EKYHLDPSLVRN

-131 GLSANFEVNEDTE
+131 GLSANFEVNEDTK
-144 AHQQQLD
+144 AHQQQLN
-151 ERFLSA
+151 ESFLSA
-157 LNSEQLEELSVFITQ
+157 LNNEQLEELSVFITQ
-172 CLSHNSY
+172 CLSYDNY
-179 TSNSILKLL
+179 TSDSILERL
-188 RSLRNKLY
+188 RFLKNKLY
-196 LFDPNKREPAFD
+196 LFDPNKKEPAFD

-214 KPRNLNKQIQST
+214 KLRSLNEQIQSIET
-226 EIASDSA
+226 ASDRA
-233 KKAIKCDDF
+233 KTAIKCDDF
-242 RGFLNSSLTWLKKKS
+242 RGFLNSSLTWLEKKS
-257 EYNFFKKLKNEI
+257 EYQSFKKLKSEI
-269 PTLESECEAIEN
+269 PTLESECKEIEN
-281 DLKSYYE
+281 DLKRYYE
-288 ARETAL
+288 AKETAI
-294 FKKFPKFIQLYDKA
+294 FKKFPKFIQLYDNA
-308 ISKIQALDFDAIK
+308 TSKIQALDFDAIK
-321 DKVHALLSGYEEVP
+321 DKVHVLLNGYEELP

-394 SIYAFRGGFSSLFES
+394 SIYAFRGSFSSLFEN

-414 YHDNLEFNHR
+414 YHDNLQFNHR
-424 SSPLIIHYVNTIFK
+424 SAPLIINYVNTIFK

-444 STTYLE
+444 PTAYLE
-450 QKYPETSRNKHATDG
+450 QKYPKASQNKHATDG
-465 YVKVSLVANER
+465 YVKVSLVADER
-476 ELLLEQISQEAKN
+476 ELLLDQVLQEAQN
-489 LLEHGK
+489 LLEHC
-495 ELLLEQILQ
+495 ID
-504 EAKNLLEH
+504 
-512 GIEPKDIT
+512 PKDIT

-526 KDALEIKNYLQ
+526 ADALEIKNYLQ
-537 ENLSEIR
+537 EHLSEIY

-549 SAQLSQFVESKI
+549 SANLSQFVESKI

-570 AEEEYKPFYKHS
+570 AEEPYKPFYKHS

-592 DAIALF
+592 DVIALP

-605 SVAGFVWK
+605 SVASFVWK
-613 VMELFELYTECAQI
+613 VMELFELYGEPAQS
-627 CLELALGCED
+627 CLELAVWCED
-637 ADEFLEKLE
+637 ADGFLEKLE
-646 AKKIA
+646 AKSIA
-651 SFNSKGAQI
+651 SSHSKGAQI

-681 KPNNE
+681 KPNSSHSNQL
-686 SDKFLEEYNGTEL
+686 LEEYDGAEL
-699 VCLYYRMKNREVVDK
+699 LRLYYRMKNREVVDK
-714 DYARALEKEKAAKDH
+714 DYARALDKEEAAKNH
-729 EEINAYYV
+729 EETNVYYV

-745 LVVVAKDKDQK
+745 LIVVAKDKKESK
-756 KDKKKDKEESKNKGM
+756 KESKNKTM
-771 HEKLDLKPLEE
+771 REQLDLVPLEE
-782 GEIAPV
+782 GEITPV
-788 IASKKEPSNA
+788 ISPQKEPLITST
-798 SVLIKPHAYGEQVQE
+798 LIKPHAYGEQVQE

-845 AYRIPKKSVL
+845 AYNIPKKSVL
-855 EYLNYHYGFYG
+855 EYLNYHHGFYG
-866 LDHQALEESLELF
+866 LDYQALEESLELF
-879 ENDAEIQALFKNLAL
+879 ENDAEIQTLFKNYAL
-894 KGEVAFLSRGVVSR
+894 RGEAAFLFEGVVSR

-922 LDYKSSQNYQQSHKA
+922 LDYKSSQNYQQSHKT
-937 QVSHYAEFL
+937 QVSHYAAFL
-946 QTQAPHFKIQAGI
+946 KTQAPHFKIQAGI

>member
-1 MDTNRQCMALKASAG
+1 MDTKRQCMALKASAG

-70 SKEKSHKENILKELE
+70 NEKEKAQNILKELE
-85 EKYHLDPSLVQN
+85 EKYRLDPSFVQN
-97 SAQKIYQR
+97 SAPKIYQR

-131 GLSANFEVNEDTE
+131 GLSANFEVNEDTK
-144 AHQQQLD
+144 AHQQQLN
-151 ERFLSA
+151 EGFLSA
-157 LNSEQLEELSVFITQ
+157 LNSEQLEELSVFIAQ
-172 CLSHNSY
+172 CLSYDNY
-179 TSNSILKLL
+179 TSDSILERL
-188 RSLRNKLY
+188 RFLKNKLY
-196 LFDPNKREPAFD
+196 LFDPNKKEPAFD

-214 KPRNLNKQIQST
+214 KLRSLNQQIQSIET
-226 EIASDSA
+226 ASDKA
-233 KKAIKCDDF
+233 KTAIKCDDF

-257 EYNFFKKLKNEI
+257 EYRDFKKLKDEI
-269 PTLESECEAIEN
+269 PTLESECEEIEN
-281 DLKSYYE
+281 DLKRYYE

-294 FKKFPKFIQLYDKA
+294 FKKFPKFIQLYDNA
-308 ISKIQALDFDAIK
+308 TSKIQALDFDAIK
-321 DKVHALLSGYEEVP
+321 DKVHALLNGYEELP

-378 QAKWH
+378 QAKWQ

-394 SIYAFRGGFSSLFES
+394 SIYAFRGSFSSLFES
-409 VSKDF
+409 VAKDF
-414 YHDNLEFNHR
+414 YHDNLQFNHR
-424 SSPLIIHYVNTIFK
+424 SSPLIINYVNTIFK

-444 STTYLE
+444 PTAYLE
-450 QKYPETSRNKHATDG
+450 QKYPKTSQNKHVTDG
-465 YVKVSLVANER
+465 YIKVSLVADGR
-476 ELLLEQISQEAKN
+476 
-489 LLEHGK
+489 

-504 EAKNLLEH
+504 EAQNLLEH
-512 GIEPKDIT
+512 RIDPKDIT

-526 KDALEIKNYLQ
+526 DDALEIKNYLQ
-537 ENLSEIR
+537 ERLSAIH

-549 SAQLSQFVESKI
+549 SARLSQFVESKI
-561 IKNALEYAL
+561 IKNALKYAL
-570 AEEEYKPFYKHS
+570 AEEPYKPFYKHS

-592 DAIALF
+592 DAIALA

-613 VMELFELYTECAQI
+613 VMELFELYGECAQI
-627 CLELALGCED
+627 CLELAVGCED
-637 ADEFLEKLE
+637 ANDFLEKLE
-646 AKKIA
+646 AKSIA
-651 SFNSKGAQI
+651 SSHSKGAQI

-681 KPNNE
+681 NPNSSHANQL
-686 SDKFLEEYNGTEL
+686 LEEYDGAEL
-699 VCLYYRMKNREVVDK
+699 TRLYYRMKNREVVDK
-714 DYARALEKEKAAKDH
+714 DYARALDKEEAAKDH
-729 EEINAYYV
+729 EETNVYYV

-745 LVVVAKDKDQK
+745 LIVVAKDKKESK
-756 KDKKKDKEESKNKGM
+756 KESKNKKM
-771 HEKLDLKPLEE
+771 REKLDLAPLEE
-782 GEIAPV
+782 GEITPV
-788 IASKKEPSNA
+788 ISSQKEPLIA

-813 IEEEPDS
+813 IEEEPNS

-845 AYRIPKKSVL
+845 AYNIPKKSVL
-855 EYLNYHYGFYG
+855 EYLNYHHGFYG
-866 LDHQALEESLELF
+866 LDYQALEESLELF
-879 ENDAEIQALFKNLAL
+879 ENDAEIQALFKNLTL
-894 KGEVAFLSRGVVSR
+894 KGEAAFLFEGVVSR

-937 QVSHYAEFL
+937 QVSHYSAFL

>member
-1 MDTNRQCMALKASAG
+1 MDTKRQCMALKASAG

-64 QKENLE
+64 QKESLE
-70 SKEKSHKENILKELE
+70 SGKEKSQNILKELE
-85 EKYHLDPSLVQN
+85 EKYHLDPSLVRN

-144 AHQQQLD
+144 AHQRQLN
-151 ERFLSA
+151 ESFLSA
-157 LNSEQLEELSVFITQ
+157 LNSEQLEELSAFIVQ
-172 CLSHNSY
+172 CLSYESY
-179 TSNSILKLL
+179 TSDSILERL
-188 RSLRNKLY
+188 RFLKNKLY
-196 LFDPNKREPAFD
+196 LFDPNKQGPVFD

-214 KPRNLNKQIQST
+214 KLRSLNNQIQSI
-226 EIASDSA
+226 EIASDRA
-233 KKAIKCDDF
+233 KTAIKCDDF
-242 RGFLNSSLTWLKKKS
+242 RGFLNSSLTWLEKKS
-257 EYNFFKKLKNEI
+257 EYQSFKKLKSEI
-269 PTLESECEAIEN
+269 PTLESECEEIEN
-281 DLKSYYE
+281 DLKRYYE
-288 ARETAL
+288 AKETAI
-294 FKKFPKFIQLYDKA
+294 FKKFPKFIQLYDNA
-308 ISKIQALDFDAIK
+308 TSKIQALDFDAIK
-321 DKVHALLSGYEEVP
+321 DKVHVLLNGYEEMP

-378 QAKWH
+378 QAKWC

-394 SIYAFRGGFSSLFES
+394 SIYAFRGSFSSLFES

-424 SSPLIIHYVNTIFK
+424 SAPLIINYVNTIFK

-444 STTYLE
+444 PTAYLE
-450 QKYPETSRNKHATDG
+450 QKYPKASNNKHVTEG
-465 YVKVSLVANER
+465 YVKVSLVADE
-476 ELLLEQISQEAKN
+476 
-489 LLEHGK
+489 K

-504 EAKNLLEH
+504 EAKNLLDH
-512 GIEPKDIT
+512 RIDPKDIT

-537 ENLSEIR
+537 ERLSAIR

-549 SAQLSQFVESKI
+549 STRLSQLVESKI

-570 AEEEYKPFYKHS
+570 AEEPYKPFYKYS

-592 DAIALF
+592 DAIALP

-605 SVAGFVWK
+605 SVASFVWK
-613 VMELFELYTECAQI
+613 IMEQFKLYGEPAQS
-627 CLELALGCED
+627 CLELAVGCED
-637 ADEFLEKLE
+637 ADGFLEKLE
-646 AKKIA
+646 TKEIA
-651 SFNSKGAQI
+651 SFNPKGAQI
-660 MTIHKSKGMQFPY
+660 ITIHGSKGMQFPY

-681 KPNNE
+681 KPNSSHSNQL
-686 SDKFLEEYNGTEL
+686 LEEYDGAEL
-699 VCLYYRMKNREVVDK
+699 ARLYYRMKNREVVDK
-714 DYARALEKEKAAKDH
+714 DYARALDKEEAAKDH
-729 EEINAYYV
+729 EEINVYYV

-745 LVVVAKDKDQK
+745 LIVVAKDKKESK
-756 KDKKKDKEESKNKGM
+756 KESKNKTM
-771 HEKLDLKPLEE
+771 REKLDLAPLEE
-782 GEIAPV
+782 GEITPV
-788 IASKKEPSNA
+788 ISPQKEPLIT
-798 SVLIKPHAYGEQVQE
+798 SVVIKPHAYGEQVQE

-845 AYRIPKKSVL
+845 AYRIPKQSVL

-866 LDHQALEESLELF
+866 LDYQALEESLELF
-879 ENDAEIQALFKNLAL
+879 ENDVEIQALFKNHAL
-894 KGEVAFLSRGVVSR
+894 KGEAAFLFQGVVSR
-908 IDVLLWDKG
+908 IDVLLWDRG

-946 QTQAPHFKIQAGI
+946 RTQAPHFKIQAGI

>member
-1 MDTNRQCMALKASAG
+1 MDAKRQCMALKASAG

-64 QKENLE
+64 QQENLE
-70 SKEKSHKENILKELE
+70 NEKEKSQNILKELE
-85 EKYHLDPSLVQN
+85 EKYHLDPSLVRN

-117 AFFQSILRKFCWFV
+117 AFFQNILRKFCWFV
-131 GLSANFEVNEDTE
+131 GLSANFEVNEDTK
-144 AHQQQLD
+144 AHQQQLN
-151 ERFLSA
+151 EGFLSA
-157 LNSEQLEELSVFITQ
+157 LNNEQLEELSVFIAQ
-172 CLSHNSY
+172 CLSYDNY
-179 TSNSILKLL
+179 TSDSILERL
-188 RSLRNKLY
+188 RFLKNKLY
-196 LFDPNKREPAFD
+196 LFDPNKKEPAFD

-214 KPRNLNKQIQST
+214 KLRSLNEQIQSIET
-226 EIASDSA
+226 ASDRA
-233 KKAIKCDDF
+233 KTAIKCDSF
-242 RGFLNSSLTWLKKKS
+242 RGFLNSSLTWLEKKS
-257 EYNFFKKLKNEI
+257 EYQSFKKLKSEI
-269 PTLESECEAIEN
+269 PTLESECEEIEN
-281 DLKSYYE
+281 DLKRYYE
-288 ARETAL
+288 AKETAI
-294 FKKFPKFIQLYDKA
+294 FKKFPKFIQLYDNA
-308 ISKIQALDFDAIK
+308 TSKIQALDFDAIK
-321 DKVHALLSGYEEVP
+321 DKVHVLLNGYEEIP

-394 SIYAFRGGFSSLFES
+394 SIYAFRGSFSSLFES

-414 YHDNLEFNHR
+414 YHDNLQFNHR
-424 SSPLIIHYVNTIFK
+424 SAPLIINYVNTIFK

-444 STTYLE
+444 PTAYLE
-450 QKYPETSRNKHATDG
+450 QKYPKTSPNKHATDG
-465 YVKVSLVANER
+465 YVKVSLVADER
-476 ELLLEQISQEAKN
+476 
-489 LLEHGK
+489 

-504 EAKNLLEH
+504 EAQNLLEH
-512 GIEPKDIT
+512 HIDPKDIT

-537 ENLSEIR
+537 ERLSAIH

-549 SAQLSQFVESKI
+549 SANLSQLVESKI
-561 IKNALEYAL
+561 IKNALRYAL
-570 AEEEYKPFYKHS
+570 AEEPYKPFYKHS

-592 DAIALF
+592 DAIALA

-605 SVAGFVWK
+605 SVASFVWK
-613 VMELFELYTECAQI
+613 VMELFELYGECAQI
-627 CLELALGCED
+627 CLELAVGCED
-637 ADEFLEKLE
+637 ANDFLEKLE
-646 AKKIA
+646 AKAIA
-651 SFNSKGAQI
+651 SFNAKGAQI

-681 KPNNE
+681 KPKSNHSNQ
-686 SDKFLEEYNGTEL
+686 FLEEYNGAEL
-699 VCLYYRMKNREVVDK
+699 LRLYYRMKNREVVDK
-714 DYARALEKEKAAKDH
+714 DYARALDKEEAAKDH
-729 EEINAYYV
+729 EETNVYYV

-745 LVVVAKDKDQK
+745 IIIVAKDKKESK
-756 KDKKKDKEESKNKGM
+756 KESKNKTM
-771 HEKLDLKPLEE
+771 REKLDLAPLEE
-782 GEIAPV
+782 GTIAPV
-788 IASKKEPSNA
+788 VSSQKELLIA

-813 IEEEPDS
+813 IEEEPN

-845 AYRIPKKSVL
+845 AYNIPKKSVL
-855 EYLNYHYGFYG
+855 EYLNYHHGFYG
-866 LDHQALEESLELF
+866 LDYQALEESLELF
-879 ENDAEIQALFKNLAL
+879 ENDAEIQVLFKNHAL
-894 KGEVAFLSRGVVSR
+894 KGEVAFLFQGVVSR
-908 IDVLLWDKG
+908 IDVLLWDRG

-946 QTQAPHFKIQAGI
+946 KTQAPHFKIQAGI

>member
-1 MDTNRQCMALKASAG
+1 MDTKRQCMALKASAG

-70 SKEKSHKENILKELE
+70 DEKEKEKSQNILKELE
-85 EKYHLDPSLVQN
+85 EKYHLNPSFVRN
-97 SAQKIYQR
+97 SAPKIYQR

-131 GLSANFEVNEDTE
+131 GLSANFEVNEDTKV
-144 AHQQQLD
+144 HQQQLN
-151 ERFLSA
+151 ESFLSA
-157 LNSEQLEELSVFITQ
+157 LNGGQLEELSVFIAQ
-172 CLSHNSY
+172 CLSYDSY
-179 TSNSILKLL
+179 TSDSILERL
-188 RSLRNKLY
+188 RFLKNKLY
-196 LFDPNKREPAFD
+196 LFDPNKKELAFD

-214 KPRNLNKQIQST
+214 KLRSLNQQIQS
-226 EIASDSA
+226 IATASKEA

-242 RGFLNSSLTWLKKKS
+242 RGFLNGSLTWLKKKS
-257 EYNFFKKLKNEI
+257 EYRYFKKLKNEI
-269 PTLESECEAIEN
+269 PTLESECEEIEN
-281 DLKSYYE
+281 NLKRYYE

-308 ISKIQALDFDAIK
+308 TSKIQALDFDAIK
-321 DKVHALLSGYEEVP
+321 DKVHALLKGYEEVP

-344 SKIAHILI
+344 SRIAHILV

-394 SIYAFRGGFSSLFES
+394 SIYAFRGSFSSLFES

-414 YHDNLEFNHR
+414 YHDNLQFNHR
-424 SSPLIIHYVNTIFK
+424 SSPLIINYVNTIFK

-444 STTYLE
+444 PTAYLE
-450 QKYPETSRNKHATDG
+450 QKYPKDSSNKHARDG

-476 ELLLEQISQEAKN
+476 ELLLEQI
-489 LLEHGK
+489 
-495 ELLLEQILQ
+495 LQ

-512 GIEPKDIT
+512 RIEPKDIT

-526 KDALEIKNYLQ
+526 DDALGIKNYLQ
-537 ENLSEIR
+537 ENLSAIR

-549 SAQLSQFVESKI
+549 SAKLSQFVESKI

-570 AEEEYKPFYKHS
+570 AEEPYKPFYKHS

-592 DAIALF
+592 DAIALP

-613 VMELFELYTECAQI
+613 VMELFELYGERAQV
-627 CLELALGCED
+627 CLELAVGCED
-637 ADEFLEKLE
+637 ADGFLEKLE

-651 SFNSKGAQI
+651 SFNLKGAQI

-681 KPNNE
+681 KPKSNN
-686 SDKFLEEYNGTEL
+686 SNQFLEEYNGTEL
-699 VCLYYRMKNREVVDK
+699 LRLYYRMKNREVVDK
-714 DYARALEKEKAAKDH
+714 DYARALDKEKAAKDH
-729 EEINAYYV
+729 EETNVYYV

-745 LVVVAKDKDQK
+745 LVVVAKDKGQK
-756 KDKKKDKEESKNKGM
+756 KDQKESESKGM
-771 HEKLDLKPLEE
+771 HEKLDLVPLEE

-788 IASKKEPSNA
+788 ISPQKEPLIA
-798 SVLIKPHAYGEQVQE
+798 SVVIKPHAYGEQVQE
-813 IEEEPDS
+813 IEEEPS

-845 AYRIPKKSVL
+845 AYNIPKKSVL
-855 EYLNYHYGFYG
+855 EYLNYHHGFYG

-879 ENDAEIQALFKNLAL
+879 ENDIEIQALFKNLTL
-894 KGEVAFLSRGVVSR
+894 KGEAAFLFEGVVSR

>member
-1 MDTNRQCMALKASAG
+1 MDTKRQCMALKASAG

-64 QKENLE
+64 QQENLE
-70 SKEKSHKENILKELE
+70 NEKEKSQNILKELE
-85 EKYHLDPSLVQN
+85 EKYHLDPNLVRN

-131 GLSANFEVNEDTE
+131 GLSANFEVNEDTK
-144 AHQQQLD
+144 AHQQQLN
-151 ERFLSA
+151 EGFLSA
-157 LNSEQLEELSVFITQ
+157 LNSEQLEELSAFIVQ
-172 CLSHNSY
+172 CLSHESY
-179 TSNSILKLL
+179 TSDSILERL
-188 RSLRNKLY
+188 RFLKNKLY
-196 LFDPNKREPAFD
+196 LFDPNKKEPAFD
-208 EEGFLE
+208 EESFL
-214 KPRNLNKQIQST
+214 KKLRSLNNQIQSIET
-226 EIASDSA
+226 ASDRA
-233 KKAIKCDDF
+233 KEAIKCGSF
-242 RGFLNSSLTWLKKKS
+242 RGFLNSSLTWLEKKS
-257 EYNFFKKLKNEI
+257 EYLYFKKLKSEI
-269 PTLESECEAIEN
+269 PTLESECEEIEN
-281 DLKSYYE
+281 DLKRYYE
-288 ARETAL
+288 AKETAI
-294 FKKFPKFIQLYDKA
+294 FKKFPKFIQLYDNA
-308 ISKIQALDFDAIK
+308 TSKIQALDFDAIK
-321 DKVHALLSGYEEVP
+321 DKVHVLLNGYEEMP

-394 SIYAFRGGFSSLFES
+394 SIYAFRGSFSSLFES

-424 SSPLIIHYVNTIFK
+424 SVPLIINYVNTIFK
-438 KAYQNS
+438 KAYQNFP
-444 STTYLE
+444 TAYLE
-450 QKYPETSRNKHATDG
+450 QKYPKTSQNKHATDG
-465 YVKVSLVANER
+465 YVKVSLVADER
-476 ELLLEQISQEAKN
+476 
-489 LLEHGK
+489 

-504 EAKNLLEH
+504 EAQNLLEH
-512 GIEPKDIT
+512 RIDPKDIT

-537 ENLSEIR
+537 EHLSEIY

-549 SAQLSQFVESKI
+549 SARLSQFVESKI

-570 AEEEYKPFYKHS
+570 AEEPYKPFYKHS

-592 DAIALF
+592 DVIALP

-613 VMELFELYTECAQI
+613 VMELFELYGECAQS
-627 CLELALGCED
+627 CLELAVGCED
-637 ADEFLEKLE
+637 ANDFLEKLE
-646 AKKIA
+646 AKAIA
-651 SFNSKGAQI
+651 SSHSKGAQI

-681 KPNNE
+681 NPNSNH
-686 SDKFLEEYNGTEL
+686 SNQLLEEYNGAEL
-699 VCLYYRMKNREVVDK
+699 ARLYYRMKNREVVDK
-714 DYARALEKEKAAKDH
+714 DYARALDKEEAAKDH
-729 EEINAYYV
+729 EEINVYYV

-745 LVVVAKDKDQK
+745 LIVVAKDKK
-756 KDKKKDKEESKNKGM
+756 ESKNKKM
-771 HEKLDLKPLEE
+771 REQLDLAPLEE
-782 GEIAPV
+782 GEIMPV
-788 IASKKEPSNA
+788 VSPQKEPLITSI
-798 SVLIKPHAYGEQVQE
+798 LIKPHAYGEQVQE

-845 AYRIPKKSVL
+845 AYNIPKKSVL
-855 EYLNYHYGFYG
+855 EYLNYHHGFYG

-879 ENDAEIQALFKNLAL
+879 ENDAEIQTLFKNYTLR
-894 KGEVAFLSRGVVSR
+894 GEAAFLFEGVVSR
-908 IDVLLWDKG
+908 IDVLLWDRG

-946 QTQAPHFKIQAGI
+946 KTQAPHFKIQAGI

>member
-1 MDTNRQCMALKASAG
+1 MDTKRQCMALKASAG

-70 SKEKSHKENILKELE
+70 DEKEKEKAQNILKELE

-131 GLSANFEVNEDTE
+131 GLSANFEVNEDTK
-144 AHQQQLD
+144 AHQQQLN
-151 ERFLSA
+151 EGFLSA
-157 LNSEQLEELSVFITQ
+157 LNGEQLEELSVFIAQ
-172 CLSHNSY
+172 CLSYDNY
-179 TSNSILKLL
+179 TSDSILERL
-188 RSLRNKLY
+188 RFLKNKLY
-196 LFDPNKREPAFD
+196 LFDPNKKEPAFD

-214 KPRNLNKQIQST
+214 KLRSLNNQIQSIET
-226 EIASDSA
+226 ASDKA
-233 KKAIKCDDF
+233 KTAIKCDSF

-257 EYNFFKKLKNEI
+257 EYQSFKKLKNEI
-269 PTLESECEAIEN
+269 PTLESECEEIEN
-281 DLKSYYE
+281 DLKRYYE
-288 ARETAL
+288 AKESAL

-308 ISKIQALDFDAIK
+308 TSKIQALDFDAIK
-321 DKVHALLSGYEEVP
+321 DKVHALLKGYEEMPV
-335 AEFFYFRLD
+335 EFFYFRLD
-344 SKIAHILI
+344 SRIVHILI

-394 SIYAFRGGFSSLFES
+394 SIYGFRGSFSSLFES

-414 YHDNLEFNHR
+414 YHDNLQFNHR
-424 SSPLIIHYVNTIFK
+424 SSPLIINYVNTIFK

-444 STTYLE
+444 PTAYLE
-450 QKYPETSRNKHATDG
+450 QKYPKASSNKHARDG
-465 YVKVSLVANER
+465 YVKVSLVADER
-476 ELLLEQISQEAKN
+476 
-489 LLEHGK
+489 

-512 GIEPKDIT
+512 RIDPKDIT
-520 ILCATN
+520 LLCATN
-526 KDALEIKNYLQ
+526 DDALEIKNYLQ
-537 ENLSEIR
+537 KNLSTIN

-549 SAQLSQFVESKI
+549 SAKLSQFVESKI

-570 AEEEYKPFYKHS
+570 AEEPYKPFYKHS

-592 DAIALF
+592 DAIALA

-613 VMELFELYTECAQI
+613 VMELFELYGECAQI
-627 CLELALGCED
+627 CLELAVGCED
-637 ADEFLEKLE
+637 ADEFLKKLE
-646 AKKIA
+646 TKEIA
-651 SFNSKGAQI
+651 SFKIEGAQI

-681 KPNNE
+681 KPKTNN
-686 SDKFLEEYNGTEL
+686 SNQFLEEYSGTEL
-699 VCLYYRMKNREVVDK
+699 TRLYYRMKNREVVDK
-714 DYARALEKEKAAKDH
+714 DYARTLDKEEAAKDH
-729 EEINAYYV
+729 EETNVYYV

-745 LVVVAKDKDQK
+745 LIVVAKDK
-756 KDKKKDKEESKNKGM
+756 KGM
-771 HEKLDLKPLEE
+771 REKLDLAPLEE
-782 GEIAPV
+782 GTIAPV
-788 IASKKEPSNA
+788 IYSQKEPSIP

-813 IEEEPDS
+813 IEEEPS

-845 AYRIPKKSVL
+845 AYNIPKKSVL
-855 EYLNYHYGFYG
+855 EYLNYHHGFYG

-879 ENDAEIQALFKNLAL
+879 ENDAKIQALFKNLAL
-894 KGEVAFLSRGVVSR
+894 RGEVAFLFEGVVSR

-937 QVSHYAEFL
+937 QVSHYAAFL

>member
-1 MDTNRQCMALKASAG
+1 MDTKRQCMALKASAG

-70 SKEKSHKENILKELE
+70 NEKEKEKIQNILKELE
-85 EKYHLDPSLVQN
+85 EKYRLDPSFVQN

-131 GLSANFEVNEDTE
+131 GLSANFEVNEDTK
-144 AHQQQLD
+144 AHQQQLNAS
-151 ERFLSA
+151 FLSA
-157 LNSEQLEELSVFITQ
+157 LNNEQLEELSVFIAQ
-172 CLSHNSY
+172 CLSYDSY
-179 TSNSILKLL
+179 TSDSILERL
-188 RSLRNKLY
+188 RFLKNKLY
-196 LFDPNKREPAFD
+196 LFDPNKKEPAFD
-208 EEGFLE
+208 EEGFLD
-214 KPRNLNKQIQST
+214 KLRSLNRQIQSVET
-226 EIASDSA
+226 ASDTA

-242 RGFLNSSLTWLKKKS
+242 RGFLNSSLTWLEKKS
-257 EYNFFKKLKNEI
+257 EYRYFKKFKDEI
-269 PTLESECEAIEN
+269 PTLESECEEIES
-281 DLKSYYE
+281 DLKRYYE
-288 ARETAL
+288 AKESAL

-308 ISKIQALDFDAIK
+308 TSKIQALDFDAIK
-321 DKVHALLSGYEEVP
+321 DKVHALLNGYEEMP

-394 SIYAFRGGFSSLFES
+394 SIYGFRGSFSSLFES

-424 SSPLIIHYVNTIFK
+424 SSPLIINYVNTIFK

-444 STTYLE
+444 PTVYLE
-450 QKYPETSRNKHATDG
+450 QKYPKASNNKHAKDG
-465 YVKVSLVANER
+465 YVKVSLVADER
-476 ELLLEQISQEAKN
+476 
-489 LLEHGK
+489 

-512 GIEPKDIT
+512 RIDPKDIT
-520 ILCATN
+520 LLCATN
-526 KDALEIKNYLQ
+526 DDALEIKNYLQ
-537 ENLSEIR
+537 KNLSAIR

-549 SAQLSQFVESKI
+549 SAKLSQFVESKI

-570 AEEEYKPFYKHS
+570 AEEPYKPFYKHS

-592 DAIALF
+592 DVIALV

-605 SVAGFVWK
+605 SVASFVWK

-627 CLELALGCED
+627 CLELAVGCED
-637 ADEFLEKLE
+637 ANEFLEKLE
-646 AKKIA
+646 AKEIA
-651 SFNSKGAQI
+651 SFKAEGAQI

-673 VIVCERLG
+673 VIVCERSG
-681 KPNNE
+681 KPKSNN
-686 SDKFLEEYNGTEL
+686 SNQFLEEYSGTEL
-699 VCLYYRMKNREVVDK
+699 IRLYYRMKNREVVDK
-714 DYARALEKEKAAKDH
+714 DYARALDKEEAAKDH
-729 EEINAYYV
+729 EETNVYYV

-745 LVVVAKDKDQK
+745 LVVVAKDK
-756 KDKKKDKEESKNKGM
+756 KGM
-771 HEKLDLKPLEE
+771 HEKLDLAPLEE
-782 GEIAPV
+782 GEIVPV
-788 IASKKEPSNA
+788 ISSQKEPSSA
-798 SVLIKPHAYGEQVQE
+798 SVVIKPHAYGEQVQE
-813 IEEEPDS
+813 IEEEPS

-827 QEAINFGI
+827 QEAIHFGI

-855 EYLNYHYGFYG
+855 EYLNYHHGFYG
-866 LDHQALEESLELF
+866 LDYQALEESLELF
-879 ENDAEIQALFKNLAL
+879 ENDAKIQALFKNLAL
-894 KGEVAFLSRGVVSR
+894 RGEVAFLFEGVVSR

-937 QVSHYAEFL
+937 QVSHYAAFL

>member
-1 MDTNRQCMALKASAG
+1 MDTKRQCMALKASAG

-70 SKEKSHKENILKELE
+70 DEKEKEKSQNILKELE
-85 EKYHLDPSLVQN
+85 EKYHLKPDLVQN

-131 GLSANFEVNEDTE
+131 GLSANFEVNEDTK
-144 AHQQQLD
+144 AHQQQLNAS
-151 ERFLSA
+151 FLSA
-157 LNSEQLEELSVFITQ
+157 LDNKQLEELGVFITQ
-172 CLSHNSY
+172 CLSYDSY
-179 TSNSILKLL
+179 TSDSILERL
-188 RSLRNKLY
+188 RFLKNKLY
-196 LFDPNKREPAFD
+196 LFDPNKKEPVFD
-208 EEGFLE
+208 EKGFLE
-214 KPRNLNKQIQST
+214 KLRSLNQQIQSVET
-226 EIASDSA
+226 ASDTA
-233 KKAIKCDDF
+233 KTAIKCDDF
-242 RGFLNSSLTWLKKKS
+242 RGFLNSSLTWLEKKS
-257 EYNFFKKLKNEI
+257 EYRYFKKFKDEI
-269 PTLESECEAIEN
+269 PTLESECEEIEN
-281 DLKSYYE
+281 DLKRYYE
-288 ARETAL
+288 AKESAL

-308 ISKIQALDFDAIK
+308 TSKIQALDFDAIK
-321 DKVHALLSGYEEVP
+321 DKVHALLNGYEEMP

-344 SKIAHILI
+344 SRIAHILI

-394 SIYAFRGGFSSLFES
+394 SIYGFRGSFSSLFES

-424 SSPLIIHYVNTIFK
+424 SSPLIINYVNTIFK

-444 STTYLE
+444 PTAYLE
-450 QKYPETSRNKHATDG
+450 QKYPKASSNKHARDG
-465 YVKVSLVANER
+465 YVKVSLVADER
-476 ELLLEQISQEAKN
+476 
-489 LLEHGK
+489 

-520 ILCATN
+520 LLCATN
-526 KDALEIKNYLQ
+526 DDALEIKNYLQ
-537 ENLSEIR
+537 ENLSAIR

-549 SAQLSQFVESKI
+549 STKLSQFVESKI

-570 AEEEYKPFYKHS
+570 AEEPYKPFYKHS
-582 VLKLAGYLHD
+582 VLKLTGYLHD
-592 DAIALF
+592 DAIALA

-613 VMELFELYTECAQI
+613 VMEWFELYGECAQI
-627 CLELALGCED
+627 CLELAVGCED
-637 ADEFLEKLE
+637 ANEFLEKLE
-646 AKKIA
+646 AKEIA
-651 SFNSKGAQI
+651 SFKIEGAQI

-681 KPNNE
+681 KPKTNN
-686 SDKFLEEYNGTEL
+686 SNQFLEEYDGTEL
-699 VCLYYRMKNREVVDK
+699 TRLYYRMKNREVVDK
-714 DYARALEKEKAAKDH
+714 DYARALDKEEAAKDH
-729 EEINAYYV
+729 EETNVYYV

-745 LVVVAKDKDQK
+745 LIVVAKDK
-756 KDKKKDKEESKNKGM
+756 KGM
-771 HEKLDLKPLEE
+771 REKLDLAPLEE

-788 IASKKEPSNA
+788 ISSQKEPLIP
-798 SVLIKPHAYGEQVQE
+798 SVVIKPHAYGEQVQE
-813 IEEEPDS
+813 IEEEPS

-845 AYRIPKKSVL
+845 AYNIPKKSVL
-855 EYLNYHYGFYG
+855 EYLNYHHGFYG
-866 LDHQALEESLELF
+866 LDYQALEESLELF
-879 ENDAEIQALFKNLAL
+879 ENDAKIQALFKNLAL
-894 KGEVAFLSRGVVSR
+894 RGEVAFLFEGVVSR

-937 QVSHYAEFL
+937 QVSHYAAFL

>member
-1 MDTNRQCMALKASAG
+1 MDTKRQCMALKASAG

-64 QKENLE
+64 QQENLE
-70 SKEKSHKENILKELE
+70 NEKEKSQNILKELE
-85 EKYHLDPSLVQN
+85 EKYRLDPSFVQN
-97 SAQKIYQR
+97 RAQEIYQR

-131 GLSANFEVNEDTE
+131 GLSANFEVNEDTQ
-144 AHQQQLD
+144 AHQQQLNAS
-151 ERFLSA
+151 FLSA
-157 LNSEQLEELSVFITQ
+157 LDNEQLEELSVFIAQ
-172 CLSHNSY
+172 CLSYDSY
-179 TSNSILKLL
+179 TSDSILEQL
-188 RSLRNKLY
+188 RFLKNKLY
-196 LFDPNKREPAFD
+196 LFDPNKKDPAFD
-208 EEGFLE
+208 EERFLE
-214 KPRNLNKQIQST
+214 KLRSLNQQIQNIET
-226 EIASDSA
+226 ASNEA

-242 RGFLNSSLTWLKKKS
+242 RGFLNSSLTWLEKKS
-257 EYNFFKKLKNEI
+257 EYRYFKKFKDEI
-269 PTLESECEAIEN
+269 PTLESECEEIEN
-281 DLKSYYE
+281 DLKRYYE
-288 ARETAL
+288 ARESAL

-308 ISKIQALDFDAIK
+308 TSKIQALDFDAIK
-321 DKVHALLSGYEEVP
+321 DKVHALLNGYEEMP

-394 SIYAFRGGFSSLFES
+394 SIYGFRGSFSSLFES

-424 SSPLIIHYVNTIFK
+424 SSPLIINYVNTIFK

-444 STTYLE
+444 PTAYLE
-450 QKYPETSRNKHATDG
+450 QKYPKASSNNHAKDG
-465 YVKVSLVANER
+465 YVKVSLVADER
-476 ELLLEQISQEAKN
+476 ELLLK
-489 LLEHGK
+489 
-495 ELLLEQILQ
+495 QILQ

-512 GIEPKDIT
+512 RIDPKDIT
-520 ILCATN
+520 LLCTTN
-526 KDALEIKNYLQ
+526 DDALEIKNYLQ
-537 ENLSEIR
+537 KNLSAIR

-549 SAQLSQFVESKI
+549 SAKLSQFVESKI

-570 AEEEYKPFYKHS
+570 AEEPYKPFYKHS

-592 DAIALF
+592 DAIALV

-627 CLELALGCED
+627 CLELAVGCED
-637 ADEFLEKLE
+637 ANEFLEKLE
-646 AKKIA
+646 AKEIA
-651 SFNSKGAQI
+651 SFKAKGAQI

-681 KPNNE
+681 KPKTNN
-686 SDKFLEEYNGTEL
+686 SNQFLEEYSGTEL
-699 VCLYYRMKNREVVDK
+699 THLYYRMKNREVVDK
-714 DYARALEKEKAAKDH
+714 DYARVLDKEEAAKNH
-729 EEINAYYV
+729 EETNVYYV

-745 LVVVAKDKDQK
+745 LIVVAKDK
-756 KDKKKDKEESKNKGM
+756 KGM
-771 HEKLDLKPLEE
+771 HEKLDLAPLEE

-788 IASKKEPSNA
+788 ISPQKEPLIP
-798 SVLIKPHAYGEQVQE
+798 SVVIKPHAYGEQVQE
-813 IEEEPDS
+813 IEEEPS

-827 QEAINFGI
+827 QEAIHFGI

-845 AYRIPKKSVL
+845 AYNIPKKSVL
-855 EYLNYHYGFYG
+855 EYLNYHHGFYG
-866 LDHQALEESLELF
+866 LDYQALEESLELF
-879 ENDAEIQALFKNLAL
+879 ENDAKIQALFKNLAL
-894 KGEVAFLSRGVVSR
+894 RGEVAFLFEGVVSR

-937 QVSHYAEFL
+937 QVSHYAAFL

>member
-1 MDTNRQCMALKASAG
+1 MDTKRQCMALKASAG

-50 AEMKERILD
+50 VEMKERILD

-70 SKEKSHKENILKELE
+70 DEKEKEKSQNILKELE
-85 EKYHLDPSLVQN
+85 EKYRLDPSFVQN

-131 GLSANFEVNEDTE
+131 GLSANFEVNEDTK
-144 AHQQQLD
+144 AHQQQLNAS
-151 ERFLSA
+151 FLSA
-157 LNSEQLEELSVFITQ
+157 LNNEQLEELSVFIAQ
-172 CLSHNSY
+172 CLSYDSY
-179 TSNSILKLL
+179 TSDSILERL
-188 RSLRNKLY
+188 RFLKNKLY
-196 LFDPNKREPAFD
+196 LFDPNKKEPAFD

-214 KPRNLNKQIQST
+214 KLRSLNQQIQSIET
-226 EIASDSA
+226 ASNEA

-242 RGFLNSSLTWLKKKS
+242 RGFLNSSLTWLEKKS
-257 EYNFFKKLKNEI
+257 EYRYFKKLKDEI
-269 PTLESECEAIEN
+269 PTLESECEEIEN
-281 DLKSYYE
+281 DLKRYYE
-288 ARETAL
+288 ARESAL

-308 ISKIQALDFDAIK
+308 TSKIQALDFDAIK
-321 DKVHALLSGYEEVP
+321 DKVHALLNGYEEMP

-344 SKIAHILI
+344 SRIAHILI

-394 SIYAFRGGFSSLFES
+394 SIYGFRGSFSSLFES

-424 SSPLIIHYVNTIFK
+424 SSPLIINYVNTIFK

-444 STTYLE
+444 PTAYLE
-450 QKYPETSRNKHATDG
+450 QKYPKASSNKHVKDG
-465 YVKVSLVANER
+465 YVKVSLVADER
-476 ELLLEQISQEAKN
+476 ELLLK
-489 LLEHGK
+489 
-495 ELLLEQILQ
+495 QILQ

-512 GIEPKDIT
+512 RIEPKDIT

-526 KDALEIKNYLQ
+526 DDALEIKNYLQ
-537 ENLSEIR
+537 ENLSAIR

-549 SAQLSQFVESKI
+549 SAKLSQFVESKI

-570 AEEEYKPFYKHS
+570 AEEPYKPFYKHS

-592 DAIALF
+592 DAIALA

-613 VMELFELYTECAQI
+613 VMEWFELYGECAQI
-627 CLELALGCED
+627 CLELAVGCED
-637 ADEFLEKLE
+637 ANEFLEKLE
-646 AKKIA
+646 AKEIA
-651 SFNSKGAQI
+651 SFKAEGAQI

-681 KPNNE
+681 KPKTNN
-686 SDKFLEEYNGTEL
+686 SNQFLEEYSGTEL
-699 VCLYYRMKNREVVDK
+699 TRLYYRMKNREVVDK
-714 DYARALEKEKAAKDH
+714 DYARALDKEEAAKNH
-729 EEINAYYV
+729 EETNVYYV

-745 LVVVAKDKDQK
+745 LIVVAKDKDQK
-756 KDKKKDKEESKNKGM
+756 KDKKESKNKGM
-771 HEKLDLKPLEE
+771 REKLDLAPLEE
-782 GEIAPV
+782 GTIVPV
-788 IASKKEPSNA
+788 ISSQKEPSPE
-798 SVLIKPHAYGEQVQE
+798 SVVIKPHAYGEQVQE
-813 IEEEPDS
+813 IEEEPS

-845 AYRIPKKSVL
+845 AYCIPKKSVL
-855 EYLNYHYGFYG
+855 EYLNYHHGFYG

-879 ENDAEIQALFKNLAL
+879 ENDAKIQTLFKNLAL
-894 KGEVAFLSRGVVSR
+894 RGEVAFLFEGVVSR

-937 QVSHYAEFL
+937 QVSHYAAFL

>member
-1 MDTNRQCMALKASAG
+1 MDTKRQCMALKASAG

-59 YLKIL
+59 YLRIL

-70 SKEKSHKENILKELE
+70 DEKEKEKSQNILKELE
-85 EKYHLDPSLVQN
+85 EKYRLNPSFVQN

-131 GLSANFEVNEDTE
+131 GLSANFEVNEDTK
-144 AHQQQLD
+144 AHQQQLN
-151 ERFLSA
+151 ESFLSA
-157 LNSEQLEELSVFITQ
+157 LNNEQLEELSVFIAQ
-172 CLSHNSY
+172 CLSYDSY
-179 TSNSILKLL
+179 TSDSILERL
-188 RSLRNKLY
+188 RFLKNKLY
-196 LFDPNKREPAFD
+196 LFDPNKKDLAFD

-214 KPRNLNKQIQST
+214 KLRSLNQQIQSVET
-226 EIASDSA
+226 ASDKA
-233 KKAIKCDDF
+233 KTAIKCDDF
-242 RGFLNSSLTWLKKKS
+242 RGFLNSSLTWLEKKS
-257 EYNFFKKLKNEI
+257 EYRYFKKFKDEI
-269 PTLESECEAIEN
+269 PTLESECEEIEN
-281 DLKSYYE
+281 DLKRYYE
-288 ARETAL
+288 ARESVL

-308 ISKIQALDFDAIK
+308 TSKIQALDFDAIK
-321 DKVHALLSGYEEVP
+321 DKVHALLNGYEEMP

-394 SIYAFRGGFSSLFES
+394 SIYGFRGSFSSLFES

-414 YHDNLEFNHR
+414 YHDNLQFNHR
-424 SSPLIIHYVNTIFK
+424 SSPLIINYVNTIFK

-444 STTYLE
+444 PTAYWE
-450 QKYPETSRNKHATDG
+450 QKYPKASSNKHARDG
-465 YVKVSLVANER
+465 YVKVSLVADER
-476 ELLLEQISQEAKN
+476 
-489 LLEHGK
+489 

-512 GIEPKDIT
+512 RIDPKDIT
-520 ILCATN
+520 LLCATN
-526 KDALEIKNYLQ
+526 DDALEIKNYLQ
-537 ENLSEIR
+537 KNLSMIR

-549 SAQLSQFVESKI
+549 SAKLSQFVESKI

-570 AEEEYKPFYKHS
+570 AEEPYKPFYKHS

-592 DAIALF
+592 DAIALA

-613 VMELFELYTECAQI
+613 VMELFELYGECAQI
-627 CLELALGCED
+627 CLELAVGCED
-637 ADEFLEKLE
+637 ANEFLEKLE
-646 AKKIA
+646 AKEIA
-651 SFNSKGAQI
+651 SFKAEGAQI

-681 KPNNE
+681 KPKTNN
-686 SDKFLEEYNGTEL
+686 SNQFLEEYSGTEL
-699 VCLYYRMKNREVVDK
+699 TRLYYRMKNREVVDK
-714 DYARALEKEKAAKDH
+714 DYARVLDKEEAAKNH
-729 EEINAYYV
+729 EETNVYYV

-745 LVVVAKDKDQK
+745 LIVVAKDKDQK
-756 KDKKKDKEESKNKGM
+756 KDKKESKNKGM
-771 HEKLDLKPLEE
+771 REKLDLFPLEE

-788 IASKKEPSNA
+788 ISFQKEPLIK
-798 SVLIKPHAYGEQVQE
+798 SVVIKPHAYGEQVQE
-813 IEEEPDS
+813 IEEEPS

-827 QEAINFGI
+827 QEAIHFGI

-855 EYLNYHYGFYG
+855 EYLNYHHGFYG
-866 LDHQALEESLELF
+866 LDYQALEESLELF
-879 ENDAEIQALFKNLAL
+879 ENDAKIQALFKNLAL
-894 KGEVAFLSRGVVSR
+894 RGEVAFLFEGVVSR

-937 QVSHYAEFL
+937 QVSHYAAFL

>member
-1 MDTNRQCMALKASAG
+1 MDTKRQCMALKASAG

-70 SKEKSHKENILKELE
+70 DEKEKEKSQNILKELE
-85 EKYHLDPSLVQN
+85 EKYRLNPSLVQN

-131 GLSANFEVNEDTE
+131 GLSANFEVNEDTK
-144 AHQQQLD
+144 AYQQQLN
-151 ERFLSA
+151 ESFLSA
-157 LNSEQLEELSVFITQ
+157 LNNEQLEELSVFIAQ
-172 CLSHNSY
+172 CLSYDSY
-179 TSNSILKLL
+179 TSDSILERL
-188 RSLRNKLY
+188 RFLKNKLY
-196 LFDPNKREPAFD
+196 LFDPNKKELAFD
-208 EEGFLE
+208 EKGFLE
-214 KPRNLNKQIQST
+214 KLRSLNKQIQSVET
-226 EIASDSA
+226 ASNEA

-242 RGFLNSSLTWLKKKS
+242 RGFLNSSLTWLEKKS
-257 EYNFFKKLKNEI
+257 EYRYFKKFKDEI
-269 PTLESECEAIEN
+269 PTLESECEEIEN
-281 DLKSYYE
+281 DLKRYYE
-288 ARETAL
+288 ARESAL

-308 ISKIQALDFDAIK
+308 TSKIQALDFDAIK
-321 DKVHALLSGYEEVP
+321 DKVHALLNGYEEMP

-344 SKIAHILI
+344 SRIAHILI

-394 SIYAFRGGFSSLFES
+394 SIYGFRGSFSSLFES

-414 YHDNLEFNHR
+414 YHDNLQFNHR
-424 SSPLIIHYVNTIFK
+424 SSPLIINYVNTIFK

-444 STTYLE
+444 PTAYLE
-450 QKYPETSRNKHATDG
+450 QKYPKASSNNHAKDG
-465 YVKVSLVANER
+465 YVKVSLVADER
-476 ELLLEQISQEAKN
+476 
-489 LLEHGK
+489 

-512 GIEPKDIT
+512 RIDPKDIT

-526 KDALEIKNYLQ
+526 DDALEIKNYLQ
-537 ENLSEIR
+537 KNLSAIR

-549 SAQLSQFVESKI
+549 SAKLSQFVESKI

-570 AEEEYKPFYKHS
+570 AEEPYKPFYKHS

-592 DAIALF
+592 DVIALA

-613 VMELFELYTECAQI
+613 VMEWFELYTECAQI
-627 CLELALGCED
+627 CLELAVGCED
-637 ADEFLEKLE
+637 ANEFLEKLE
-646 AKKIA
+646 AKEIA
-651 SFNSKGAQI
+651 SFKVEGVQI

-681 KPNNE
+681 KPKSNSSNQ
-686 SDKFLEEYNGTEL
+686 FLEEYSGTEL
-699 VCLYYRMKNREVVDK
+699 TRLYYRMKNREVVDK
-714 DYARALEKEKAAKDH
+714 DYARVLDKEEAAKNH
-729 EEINAYYV
+729 EETNVYYV

-745 LVVVAKDKDQK
+745 LIVVAKDKDQK
-756 KDKKKDKEESKNKGM
+756 KDKKESKNKGM
-771 HEKLDLKPLEE
+771 CEKLDLAPLEE

-788 IASKKEPSNA
+788 ISSQKELSIP
-798 SVLIKPHAYGEQVQE
+798 SVLIKPHAYGEQIQE
-813 IEEEPDS
+813 IEEEPS

-855 EYLNYHYGFYG
+855 EYLNYHHGFYG
-866 LDHQALEESLELF
+866 LDYQALEESLELF
-879 ENDAEIQALFKNLAL
+879 ENDAKIQALFKNLAL
-894 KGEVAFLSRGVVSR
+894 RGEVAFLFQGVVSR

-937 QVSHYAEFL
+937 QVSHYAVFL

>member
-1 MDTNRQCMALKASAG
+1 MDTKRQCMALKASAG

-70 SKEKSHKENILKELE
+70 SEKEKSQNILKELE
-85 EKYHLDPSLVQN
+85 EKYHLDPDLVRN
-97 SAQKIYQR
+97 SAPKIYRR

-131 GLSANFEVNEDTE
+131 GLSANFEVNEDTK
-144 AHQQQLD
+144 AHQRQLN
-151 ERFLSA
+151 ESFLSA
-157 LNSEQLEELSVFITQ
+157 LNNEQLEELSVFIAQ
-172 CLSHNSY
+172 CLSYDNY
-179 TSNSILKLL
+179 TSDSILERL
-188 RSLRNKLY
+188 RFLKNKLY
-196 LFDPNKREPAFD
+196 LFDPNKKELAFD
-208 EEGFLE
+208 EKGFLE
-214 KPRNLNKQIQST
+214 KLRSLNKQIQSIET
-226 EIASDSA
+226 ASNEA

-242 RGFLNSSLTWLKKKS
+242 RGFLNSSLTWLKKKG
-257 EYNFFKKLKNEI
+257 EYRDFKKLKDEI
-269 PTLESECEAIEN
+269 PTLESECEEIEN
-281 DLKSYYE
+281 DLKRYYE
-288 ARETAL
+288 AKETAL

-308 ISKIQALDFDAIK
+308 TSKIQALDFDAIK
-321 DKVHALLSGYEEVP
+321 DKVHVLLNGYEELP

-378 QAKWH
+378 QAKWQ

-394 SIYAFRGGFSSLFES
+394 SIYAFRGSFSSLFES

-424 SSPLIIHYVNTIFK
+424 SAPLIINYVNTIFK

-444 STTYLE
+444 PTAYLE
-450 QKYPETSRNKHATDG
+450 QKYPKASSNKHATDG
-465 YVKVSLVANER
+465 YVKVSLVADGR
-476 ELLLEQISQEAKN
+476 
-489 LLEHGK
+489 

-504 EAKNLLEH
+504 EAQNLLEH
-512 GIEPKDIT
+512 RIEPKDIT

-537 ENLSEIR
+537 ENLSAIR

-549 SAQLSQFVESKI
+549 SARLSQFVESKI

-570 AEEEYKPFYKHS
+570 VEEPYKPFYKHS

-592 DAIALF
+592 DVIALP

-613 VMELFELYTECAQI
+613 VMEWFELYGEPAQS
-627 CLELALGCED
+627 CLELAVGCED
-637 ADEFLEKLE
+637 ADGFLEKLE
-646 AKKIA
+646 AKAIA
-651 SFNSKGAQI
+651 SSHSKGVQI

-681 KPNNE
+681 KPNSSHSNQL
-686 SDKFLEEYNGTEL
+686 LEEYNGTEL
-699 VCLYYRMKNREVVDK
+699 ARLYYRMKNREVVDK
-714 DYARALEKEKAAKDH
+714 DYARALDKEEAAKNH
-729 EEINAYYV
+729 EETNVYYV

-745 LVVVAKDKDQK
+745 LIVVAKDKDQK
-756 KDKKKDKEESKNKGM
+756 KDKKESKNKGM
-771 HEKLDLKPLEE
+771 REKLDLMPLEE

-788 IASKKEPSNA
+788 ISPQKEPLIA
-798 SVLIKPHAYGEQVQE
+798 SVVIKPHAYGEQVQE
-813 IEEEPDS
+813 IEEEPS

-845 AYRIPKKSVL
+845 AYCIPKKSVL

-866 LDHQALEESLELF
+866 LDYQALEESLELF
-879 ENDAEIQALFKNLAL
+879 ENDAEIQVLFKNYAL
-894 KGEVAFLSRGVVSR
+894 RGEAAFLFEGVVSR
-908 IDVLLWDKG
+908 IDVLLWDRG
-917 QNLYV
+917 QNLCV

-946 QTQAPHFKIQAGI
+946 KTQAPHFKIQAGI

>member
-1 MDTNRQCMALKASAG
+1 MDTKRQCMALKASAG

-70 SKEKSHKENILKELE
+70 DEKEKEKSQNILKELE
-85 EKYHLDPSLVQN
+85 EKYRLNPSFVQN
-97 SAQKIYQR
+97 RAQEIYQR

-131 GLSANFEVNEDTE
+131 GLSANFEVNEDTN
-144 AHQQQLD
+144 AHQQQLNKS
-151 ERFLSA
+151 FLSA
-157 LNSEQLEELSVFITQ
+157 LDNEQLEELSAFIAQ
-172 CLSHNSY
+172 CLSYDSY
-179 TSNSILKLL
+179 TSDSILELL
-188 RSLRNKLY
+188 ERLRFLKNKLY
-196 LFDPNKREPAFD
+196 LFDPNKKEPAFD

-214 KPRNLNKQIQST
+214 KLRSLNQQIQSVET
-226 EIASDSA
+226 ASDAA
-233 KKAIKCDDF
+233 KTAIKCDDF
-242 RGFLNSSLTWLKKKS
+242 RGFLNSSLTWLEKKS
-257 EYNFFKKLKNEI
+257 EYRFFKKFKDEI
-269 PTLESECEAIEN
+269 PTLESECEEIEN
-281 DLKSYYE
+281 DLKRYYE
-288 ARETAL
+288 ARESAL

-308 ISKIQALDFDAIK
+308 TSKIQALDFDAIK
-321 DKVHALLSGYEEVP
+321 DKVHALLNGYEEMP

-344 SKIAHILI
+344 SKIVHILI

-394 SIYAFRGGFSSLFES
+394 SIYGFRGSFSSLFES

-414 YHDNLEFNHR
+414 YHDNLPFNHR
-424 SSPLIIHYVNTIFK
+424 SSPLIINYVNTIFK

-444 STTYLE
+444 PTAYLE
-450 QKYPETSRNKHATDG
+450 QKYPKASSNKHARDG
-465 YVKVSLVANER
+465 YVKVSLVADER
-476 ELLLEQISQEAKN
+476 ELLLK
-489 LLEHGK
+489 
-495 ELLLEQILQ
+495 QILQ

-512 GIEPKDIT
+512 RIDPKDIT
-520 ILCATN
+520 LLCATN
-526 KDALEIKNYLQ
+526 DDALEIKNYLQ
-537 ENLSEIR
+537 KNLSAIR

-549 SAQLSQFVESKI
+549 SAKLSQFVESKI

-570 AEEEYKPFYKHS
+570 AEEPYKPFYKHS

-592 DAIALF
+592 DAIALA

-613 VMELFELYTECAQI
+613 VMELFELYTECTQI
-627 CLELALGCED
+627 CLELAVGCED
-637 ADEFLEKLE
+637 ANEFLKKLE
-646 AKKIA
+646 AKEIA
-651 SFNSKGAQI
+651 SFKAEGAQI

-681 KPNNE
+681 KPKTNN
-686 SDKFLEEYNGTEL
+686 SNQFLEEYSGTEL
-699 VCLYYRMKNREVVDK
+699 IRLYYRMKNREVVDK
-714 DYARALEKEKAAKDH
+714 DYARALDKEEAAKDH
-729 EEINAYYV
+729 EETNVYYV

-745 LVVVAKDKDQK
+745 LIVVAKDK
-756 KDKKKDKEESKNKGM
+756 KGM
-771 HEKLDLKPLEE
+771 HEKLDLAPLEE
-782 GEIAPV
+782 GTIAPV
-788 IASKKEPSNA
+788 ISSQKELSIPS
-798 SVLIKPHAYGEQVQE
+798 VVIKPHAYGEQVQE
-813 IEEEPDS
+813 IEEEPS

-845 AYRIPKKSVL
+845 AYNIPKKSVL
-855 EYLNYHYGFYG
+855 EYLNYHHGFYG

-879 ENDAEIQALFKNLAL
+879 ENDAKIQALFKNLAL
-894 KGEVAFLSRGVVSR
+894 RGEVAFLFEGVVSR

-922 LDYKSSQNYQQSHKA
+922 LDYKSSQNYQQSHKV
-937 QVSHYAEFL
+937 QVSHYAAFL